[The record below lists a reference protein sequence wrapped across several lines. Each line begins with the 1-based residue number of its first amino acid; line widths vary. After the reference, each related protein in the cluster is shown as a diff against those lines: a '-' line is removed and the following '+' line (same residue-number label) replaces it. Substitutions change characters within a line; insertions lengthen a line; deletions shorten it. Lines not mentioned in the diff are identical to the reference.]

1 MVKTEKEVQKQVI
14 ETFKSMGYAYLGD
27 LTKSDNENINKESLK
42 AWLVK
47 NQKINDKRWQRIE
60 HEINNAL
67 KNDLYEANQKFY
79 ELLIYGV
86 KTKISQNEPTQTSWL
101 IDWKDVSKN
110 EFSVAEEVSVK
121 GPNMKRPDIVLY
133 VNGIA
138 LGVLELKNSSV
149 SVESAIRQNLDNQ
162 KKEFIRDF
170 FKTIQL
176 VMAGNESQGLRY
188 GVIETKEKYYLSW
201 KEEGVQKNLF
211 ETIECFLKKERF
223 LEFIHDFLIFD
234 KGQKKCARFHQYFAV
249 KKTQEFIRKQEFIH
263 KKEGGI
269 IWHTQGSGKSLT
281 MVWLAQWLR
290 KNRKE
295 ARILIV
301 TDRRELDAQIQ
312 GVFEGIDEAIYR
324 TDSKKDLLSVL
335 FENKEFL
342 VGSLV
347 HKFDDNDL
355 EDLKRQPVLKEWIVL
370 VDECHRTQSG
380 KLHNAMKSLLP
391 NAIFIAFSGTP
402 LLKQDKKTSQE
413 VFGNYIHCYKF
424 NEAVSDK
431 VVLDLNYE
439 ARSVDQ
445 YVSSPEKLDEYF
457 ELKTQNLNDAAKTEL
472 KKKWANLQKVFS
484 TKNRLEHIVQDIV
497 LDMAKLP
504 RLSNGKGNAMLV
516 AESVYNACRYFELF
530 LETELKD
537 KVAVITSYEPNIA
550 DLKDC
555 GSNESEESYKYRTYC
570 KMLQNFFNEKDEKK
584 ALNKTKEF
592 EEEVKKRFI
601 NEPSRMK
608 LLIVVDKLLTGFD
621 APSLTY
627 LYIDKKMQD
636 HELFQA
642 VCRVNRLDGED
653 KDFGCI
659 IDYSDLF
666 DSLQEAHSDY
676 TNGAFENYERED
688 IQGLISDKSQKI
700 KKKLEE
706 ARDQLSSLC
715 ESVKEPKDEMDYIAY
730 FCGSDLEKNAQ
741 KRRLFYQL
749 VGAFLRMFVEL
760 NHLEKPIY
768 SKEEMQ
774 KIKQE
779 AQFYRHL
786 QKMIGLNSGDSVDL
800 KSYSEDMRRILD
812 AYIKATDSKTLIK
825 IEDQGLCEVLAQM
838 DIDDFNKAL
847 SQAFKNESSMA
858 ESIANNTKKRIIE
871 KEASDPKYYEKLS
884 SLLNDLILQFREK
897 KLTYLEYLQQ
907 IHDLAKQ
914 VIHKENKNYPKKINT
929 NALKTLYDNLD
940 ENEALALETD
950 ACIRGNK
957 KDGWVGHNQK
967 EKNLKIA
974 LRKIINDEGL
984 LENAFNLAKHIKE
997 YH

>member
-1 MVKTEKEVQKQVI
+1 
-14 ETFKSMGYAYLGD
+14 
-27 LTKSDNENINKESLK
+27 
-42 AWLVK
+42 
-47 NQKINDKRWQRIE
+47 
-60 HEINNAL
+60 
-67 KNDLYEANQKFY
+67 
-79 ELLIYGV
+79 
-86 KTKISQNEPTQTSWL
+86 
-101 IDWKDVSKN
+101 
-110 EFSVAEEVSVK
+110 
-121 GPNMKRPDIVLY
+121 
-133 VNGIA
+133 
-138 LGVLELKNSSV
+138 
-149 SVESAIRQNLDNQ
+149 
-162 KKEFIRDF
+162 
-170 FKTIQL
+170 
-176 VMAGNESQGLRY
+176 
-188 GVIETKEKYYLSW
+188 
-201 KEEGVQKNLF
+201 
-211 ETIECFLKKERF
+211 
-223 LEFIHDFLIFD
+223 
-234 KGQKKCARFHQYFAV
+234 
-249 KKTQEFIRKQEFIH
+249 
-263 KKEGGI
+263 
-269 IWHTQGSGKSLT
+269 
-281 MVWLAQWLR
+281 MVWLAQWIR
-290 KNRKE
+290 KNIKQ
-295 ARILIV
+295 ARVLIV

-312 GVFEGIDEAIYR
+312 GVFKGIGEAIYR
-324 TDSKKDLLSVL
+324 ADSKKDLLSVL

-342 VGSLV
+342 IGSLV

-355 EDLKRQPVLKEWIVL
+355 EDLKKQPILKEWIVL

-445 YVSSPEKLDEYF
+445 YVSSPKKLDEYF
-457 ELKTQNLNDAAKTEL
+457 ELKTQNLNDTAKTEL

-636 HELFQA
+636 HGLFQA

-676 TNGAFENYERED
+676 TNGAFENYEKED
-688 IQGLISDKSQKI
+688 IQGLISNKAQKI

-706 ARDQLSSLC
+706 ARDQLRSLG
-715 ESVKEPKDEMDYIAY
+715 ESVKEPKDETGYIAY

-768 SKEEMQ
+768 SK
-774 KIKQE
+774 
-779 AQFYRHL
+779 
-786 QKMIGLNSGDSVDL
+786 
-800 KSYSEDMRRILD
+800 RRNAKNQTRSAIL
-812 AYIKATDSKTLIK
+812 
-825 IEDQGLCEVLAQM
+825 
-838 DIDDFNKAL
+838 
-847 SQAFKNESSMA
+847 
-858 ESIANNTKKRIIE
+858 
-871 KEASDPKYYEKLS
+871 
-884 SLLNDLILQFREK
+884 
-897 KLTYLEYLQQ
+897 
-907 IHDLAKQ
+907 
-914 VIHKENKNYPKKINT
+914 
-929 NALKTLYDNLD
+929 
-940 ENEALALETD
+940 
-950 ACIRGNK
+950 
-957 KDGWVGHNQK
+957 
-967 EKNLKIA
+967 
-974 LRKIINDEGL
+974 
-984 LENAFNLAKHIKE
+984 
-997 YH
+997 

>member
-1 MVKTEKEVQKQVI
+1 
-14 ETFKSMGYAYLGD
+14 MGYAYLGD
-27 LTKSDNENINKESLK
+27 LTKSDNKNINKESLK
-42 AWLVK
+42 AWLFK
-47 NQKINDKRWQRIE
+47 NQKINDERWHKIE
-60 HEINNAL
+60 HAIHKAL

-79 ELLIYGV
+79 DLLIYGV

-121 GPNMKRPDIVLY
+121 GPNMKRPDMVLY

-138 LGVLELKNSSV
+138 LGVLELKKSSV

-188 GVIETKEKYYLSW
+188 GVIETKEKHYLSW
-201 KEEGVQKNLF
+201 KEEGVLKNLF

-234 KGQKKCARFHQYFAV
+234 KGQKKCARFHQYFAI
-249 KKTQEFIRKQEFIH
+249 KKTQEFIKR
-263 KKEGGI
+263 KEGGI

-281 MVWLAQWLR
+281 MVWLTKWLR
-290 KNRKE
+290 RNRKQS
-295 ARILIV
+295 RILIV

-312 GVFEGIDEAIYR
+312 GVFEGTGEPIYR
-324 TDSKKDLLSVL
+324 ADSKKDLLGAL

-342 VGSLV
+342 VGTLV
-347 HKFDDNDL
+347 HKFDEFDDNDL
-355 EDLKRQPVLKEWIVL
+355 EDLKKRPVLKEWIVL
-370 VDECHRTQSG
+370 VDECHRTHSG

-457 ELKTQNLNDAAKTEL
+457 ELKTQGLNDIAKAEL
-472 KKKWANLQKVFS
+472 KKKWVNLQKVSS
-484 TKNRLEHIVQDIV
+484 TKDRLARIAQDIV

-504 RLSNGKGNAMLV
+504 RLRSEKGNAMLV

-555 GSNESEESYKYRTYC
+555 GSDESEESYKYRAYC
-570 KMLQNFFNEKDEKK
+570 KMLQNFFDEKDEKK
-584 ALNKTKEF
+584 AFNKIKEF
-592 EEEVKKRFI
+592 EEKVKERFI
-601 NEPSRMK
+601 NEPNRMK

-627 LYIDKKMQD
+627 LYIDAKMKD
-636 HELFQA
+636 HKLFQA
-642 VCRVNRLDGED
+642 VCRVNRLDSED
-653 KDFGCI
+653 KDFGSI

-676 TNGAFENYERED
+676 TNKAFENYERED
-688 IQGLISDKSQKI
+688 IQGLISDKAQKI

-706 ARDQLSSLC
+706 VREQLGSLC
-715 ESVKEPKDEMDYIAY
+715 ESVKEPKDERDYIAY
-730 FCGSDLEKNAQ
+730 FCGSDLEKT
-741 KRRLFYQL
+741 
-749 VGAFLRMFVEL
+749 
-760 NHLEKPIY
+760 
-768 SKEEMQ
+768 
-774 KIKQE
+774 
-779 AQFYRHL
+779 
-786 QKMIGLNSGDSVDL
+786 L
-800 KSYSEDMRRILD
+800 KKGGCFI
-812 AYIKATDSKTLIK
+812 
-825 IEDQGLCEVLAQM
+825 
-838 DIDDFNKAL
+838 
-847 SQAFKNESSMA
+847 
-858 ESIANNTKKRIIE
+858 
-871 KEASDPKYYEKLS
+871 
-884 SLLNDLILQFREK
+884 SLWARF
-897 KLTYLEYLQQ
+897 
-907 IHDLAKQ
+907 
-914 VIHKENKNYPKKINT
+914 
-929 NALKTLYDNLD
+929 
-940 ENEALALETD
+940 
-950 ACIRGNK
+950 
-957 KDGWVGHNQK
+957 
-967 EKNLKIA
+967 
-974 LRKIINDEGL
+974 
-984 LENAFNLAKHIKE
+984 
-997 YH
+997 

>member
-1 MVKTEKEVQKQVI
+1 MKTEKEVQKQVI

-27 LTKSDNENINKESLK
+27 LTKSDNENININKESLK

-47 NQKINDKRWQRIE
+47 NQKINHERWQRIE
-60 HEINNAL
+60 HEINEAL
-67 KNDLYEANQKFY
+67 ENDLYEANQKFY

-86 KTKISQNEPTQTSWL
+86 KTQISQNELTQTSWL
-101 IDWKDVSKN
+101 IDWEDVFKN

-121 GPNMKRPDIVLY
+121 GPNTKRPDMVLY

-188 GVIETKEKYYLSW
+188 GVIETKEKHYLSW

-234 KGQKKCARFHQYFAV
+234 KGQKKCARFHQYFAI
-249 KKTQEFIRKQEFIH
+249 KKTQEFIH

-281 MVWLAQWLR
+281 IVWLTQWLR
-290 KNRKE
+290 KNIKQ

-312 GVFEGIDEAIYR
+312 GVFDGMGEAIYR
-324 TDSKKDLLSVL
+324 ADSKKDLLSVL

-355 EDLKRQPVLKEWIVL
+355 EDLKKQPVLKEWIVL

-445 YVSSPEKLDEYF
+445 YVSSHEKLDEYF
-457 ELKTQNLNDAAKTEL
+457 ELKTQNLNDTAKIEL

-504 RLSNGKGNAMLV
+504 RLSN
-516 AESVYNACRYFELF
+516 
-530 LETELKD
+530 
-537 KVAVITSYEPNIA
+537 
-550 DLKDC
+550 
-555 GSNESEESYKYRTYC
+555 
-570 KMLQNFFNEKDEKK
+570 
-584 ALNKTKEF
+584 
-592 EEEVKKRFI
+592 
-601 NEPSRMK
+601 
-608 LLIVVDKLLTGFD
+608 
-621 APSLTY
+621 
-627 LYIDKKMQD
+627 
-636 HELFQA
+636 
-642 VCRVNRLDGED
+642 
-653 KDFGCI
+653 
-659 IDYSDLF
+659 
-666 DSLQEAHSDY
+666 
-676 TNGAFENYERED
+676 
-688 IQGLISDKSQKI
+688 
-700 KKKLEE
+700 
-706 ARDQLSSLC
+706 
-715 ESVKEPKDEMDYIAY
+715 
-730 FCGSDLEKNAQ
+730 
-741 KRRLFYQL
+741 
-749 VGAFLRMFVEL
+749 
-760 NHLEKPIY
+760 
-768 SKEEMQ
+768 
-774 KIKQE
+774 
-779 AQFYRHL
+779 
-786 QKMIGLNSGDSVDL
+786 
-800 KSYSEDMRRILD
+800 
-812 AYIKATDSKTLIK
+812 
-825 IEDQGLCEVLAQM
+825 
-838 DIDDFNKAL
+838 
-847 SQAFKNESSMA
+847 
-858 ESIANNTKKRIIE
+858 
-871 KEASDPKYYEKLS
+871 
-884 SLLNDLILQFREK
+884 
-897 KLTYLEYLQQ
+897 
-907 IHDLAKQ
+907 
-914 VIHKENKNYPKKINT
+914 
-929 NALKTLYDNLD
+929 
-940 ENEALALETD
+940 
-950 ACIRGNK
+950 
-957 KDGWVGHNQK
+957 
-967 EKNLKIA
+967 
-974 LRKIINDEGL
+974 
-984 LENAFNLAKHIKE
+984 
-997 YH
+997 

>member
-1 MVKTEKEVQKQVI
+1 MKTEKEVQKQVI

-27 LTKSDNENINKESLK
+27 LTKSDNKNINKESLK
-42 AWLVK
+42 AWLIK
-47 NQKINDKRWQRIE
+47 NQKIEPERWHKIE
-60 HEINNAL
+60 QKIHNAL

-86 KTKISQNEPTQTSWL
+86 KTKISQNENFQTTYL

-121 GPNMKRPDIVLY
+121 GPNMKRPDMVLY

-138 LGVLELKNSSV
+138 LGVLELKKSSV
-149 SVESAIRQNLDNQ
+149 SVESGIRQNLDNQ

-176 VMAGNESQGLRY
+176 VMAGNESQGLKY

-234 KGQKKCARFHQYFAV
+234 KGQKKCARFHQYFAI
-249 KKTQEFIRKQEFIH
+249 KKTQEFIKR
-263 KKEGGI
+263 KEGGI

-281 MVWLAQWLR
+281 MVWLARWLR
-290 KNRKE
+290 RNTTQ

-312 GVFEGIDEAIYR
+312 GVFEGIGEAIYR
-324 TDSKKDLLSVL
+324 ADSKKDLLSVL

-342 VGSLV
+342 VGSLM

-355 EDLKRQPVLKEWIVL
+355 KQPVLKEWIVL

-380 KLHNAMKSLLP
+380 KLHKAMKSLLP

-445 YVSSPEKLDEYF
+445 YVSNPEKLDEYF
-457 ELKTQNLNDAAKTEL
+457 ELKTQGLNETAKTEL
-472 KKKWANLQKVFS
+472 KKKWVNLQKVFS
-484 TKNRLEHIVQDIV
+484 TKDRLARIVQDIV

-504 RLSNGKGNAMLV
+504 RLRSEKGNAMLV

-555 GSNESEESYKYRTYC
+555 GSNESKESYKYRAYG

-601 NEPSRMK
+601 NEPNRMK

-627 LYIDKKMQD
+627 LYIDAKMKD
-636 HELFQA
+636 HKLFQA
-642 VCRVNRLDGED
+642 VCRVNRLDSED
-653 KDFGCI
+653 KDFGSI

-688 IQGLISDKSQKI
+688 IQGLISDKAQKI

-706 ARDQLSSLC
+706 VREQLRSLG
-715 ESVKEPKDEMDYIAY
+715 ESVKEPKDERDYIAY

-760 NHLEKPIY
+760 NNLEKPIY

-774 KIKQE
+774 TIKQE
-779 AQFYRHL
+779 AEFYRHL
-786 QKMIGLNSGDSVDL
+786 QKVIGLSSGDSVDL

-812 AYIKATDSKTLIK
+812 AYIKATDSETLIK

-838 DIDDFNKAL
+838 NVNDFNKVL

-858 ESIANNTKKRIIE
+858 ESIANNTRKRIIE

-884 SLLNDLILQFREK
+884 SLLNDLINQFREK

-907 IHDLAKQ
+907 IHDLAKK
-914 VIHKENKNYPKKINT
+914 VIDKEDRNYPKKINT
-929 NALKTLYDNLD
+929 DALKTLYDNLD
-940 ENEALALETD
+940 ENEALALEID

-974 LRKIINDEGL
+974 LRKIINDEVL
-984 LENAFNLAKHIKE
+984 LENTFNLAKHIEE

>member
-1 MVKTEKEVQKQVI
+1 M
-14 ETFKSMGYAYLGD
+14 
-27 LTKSDNENINKESLK
+27 
-42 AWLVK
+42 
-47 NQKINDKRWQRIE
+47 
-60 HEINNAL
+60 
-67 KNDLYEANQKFY
+67 
-79 ELLIYGV
+79 
-86 KTKISQNEPTQTSWL
+86 
-101 IDWKDVSKN
+101 
-110 EFSVAEEVSVK
+110 
-121 GPNMKRPDIVLY
+121 
-133 VNGIA
+133 
-138 LGVLELKNSSV
+138 
-149 SVESAIRQNLDNQ
+149 
-162 KKEFIRDF
+162 
-170 FKTIQL
+170 
-176 VMAGNESQGLRY
+176 
-188 GVIETKEKYYLSW
+188 
-201 KEEGVQKNLF
+201 
-211 ETIECFLKKERF
+211 
-223 LEFIHDFLIFD
+223 
-234 KGQKKCARFHQYFAV
+234 
-249 KKTQEFIRKQEFIH
+249 
-263 KKEGGI
+263 
-269 IWHTQGSGKSLT
+269 
-281 MVWLAQWLR
+281 
-290 KNRKE
+290 
-295 ARILIV
+295 
-301 TDRRELDAQIQ
+301 
-312 GVFEGIDEAIYR
+312 
-324 TDSKKDLLSVL
+324 
-335 FENKEFL
+335 
-342 VGSLV
+342 
-347 HKFDDNDL
+347 
-355 EDLKRQPVLKEWIVL
+355 
-370 VDECHRTQSG
+370 DECHRTQSG

-413 VFGNYIHCYKF
+413 VFGDYIHCYKF

-445 YVSSPEKLDEYF
+445 YVSSPEKLDEYS
-457 ELKTQNLNDAAKTEL
+457 ELKTQNLNDTAKTEL

-516 AESVYNACRYFELF
+516 AESVYNECRYFEFF

-555 GSNESEESYKYRTYC
+555 GSNESEESYKYRAYC

-621 APSLTY
+621 VPSLTY

-636 HELFQA
+636 HGLFQA

-688 IQGLISDKSQKI
+688 IQGLISNKAQKV

-706 ARDQLSSLC
+706 ARGQLKSLC
-715 ESVKEPKDEMDYIAY
+715 ESVKEPKDETGYIAY

-749 VGAFLRMFVEL
+749 VGVFLRMFVEL

-786 QKMIGLNSGDSVDL
+786 QKVIGLNSGDSVDL

-838 DIDDFNKAL
+838 GINDFHKEL
-847 SQAFKNESSMA
+847 SQVFKKESSMA
-858 ESIANNTKKRIIE
+858 ESIANNTRKRIIE

-884 SLLNDLILQFREK
+884 SLLNDLINQFREK

-907 IHDLAKQ
+907 IHNLAKQ
-914 VIHKENKNYPKKINT
+914 VIHKEDKNYPKKINT

-940 ENEALALETD
+940 QNEALALEID
-950 ACIRGNK
+950 ACIRDNK

-984 LENAFNLAKHIKE
+984 LENTFNLAKHIDE

>member
-47 NQKINDKRWQRIE
+47 NQKINDERWQRIE
-60 HEINNAL
+60 HEIHKAL

-101 IDWKDVSKN
+101 IDWKDVFKN

-121 GPNMKRPDIVLY
+121 GSNTKRPDIVLY

-138 LGVLELKNSSV
+138 LEVLELKNSSV

-188 GVIETKEKYYLSW
+188 GVIETKEKHYLSW

-249 KKTQEFIRKQEFIH
+249 KKTQEFIH

-281 MVWLAQWLR
+281 MVWLTQWLR
-290 KNRKE
+290 RNRKE

-301 TDRRELDAQIQ
+301 TDRRELDDQIQ
-312 GVFEGIDEAIYR
+312 GVFLGIGEAIYR

-335 FENKEFL
+335 FENKEFF

-355 EDLKRQPVLKEWIVL
+355 EDLKKQPVLKEWIVL

-402 LLKQDKKTSQE
+402 LLQQDKKTSQE
-413 VFGNYIHCYKF
+413 VFGDYIHCYKF

-457 ELKTQNLNDAAKTEL
+457 ELKTQNLNDTAKTEL

-555 GSNESEESYKYRTYC
+555 GSDESEESYKYRTYC

-636 HELFQA
+636 HGLFQA

-688 IQGLISDKSQKI
+688 IQGFISNKAQKI

-706 ARDQLSSLC
+706 ARDQLRSLC
-715 ESVKEPKDEMDYIAY
+715 ESVKEPKDETDYIAY
-730 FCGSDLEKNAQ
+730 FCGSDSEKNAQ

-760 NHLEKPIY
+760 NNLEKPIY

-779 AQFYRHL
+779 VQFYRHL

-800 KSYSEDMRRILD
+800 KSYSEDMRKILD

-825 IEDQGLCEVLAQM
+825 IEDQGLCEV
-838 DIDDFNKAL
+838 FPNG
-847 SQAFKNESSMA
+847 
-858 ESIANNTKKRIIE
+858 
-871 KEASDPKYYEKLS
+871 Y
-884 SLLNDLILQFREK
+884 
-897 KLTYLEYLQQ
+897 
-907 IHDLAKQ
+907 
-914 VIHKENKNYPKKINT
+914 
-929 NALKTLYDNLD
+929 
-940 ENEALALETD
+940 
-950 ACIRGNK
+950 
-957 KDGWVGHNQK
+957 
-967 EKNLKIA
+967 
-974 LRKIINDEGL
+974 
-984 LENAFNLAKHIKE
+984 
-997 YH
+997 

>member
-1 MVKTEKEVQKQVI
+1 MKTEKEVQKQVI

-47 NQKINDKRWQRIE
+47 NQKINDERWQRIE
-60 HEINNAL
+60 HEINKAL
-67 KNDLYEANQKFY
+67 NNDLYEANQKFY

-121 GPNMKRPDIVLY
+121 GSNTKRPDMVLY

-149 SVESAIRQNLDNQ
+149 SVESAIRRNLDNQ

-234 KGQKKCARFHQYFAV
+234 KGQKKCARFHQYFAI
-249 KKTQEFIRKQEFIH
+249 KKTQEFIH

-281 MVWLAQWLR
+281 MVWLTKWLR
-290 KNRKE
+290 SNIKQ

-312 GVFEGIDEAIYR
+312 GVFSGIGEAIYR
-324 TDSKKDLLSVL
+324 ADSKKDLLSVL

-342 VGSLV
+342 VSSLM

-355 EDLKRQPVLKEWIVL
+355 KQPILKEWVVL
-370 VDECHRTQSG
+370 VDECHRTQSA

-413 VFGNYIHCYKF
+413 VFGDYIHCYKF
-424 NEAVSDK
+424 NEAVSDR

-457 ELKTQNLNDAAKTEL
+457 ELKTQGLNETAKTEL
-472 KKKWANLQKVFS
+472 KKKWVNLQKVFS
-484 TKNRLEHIVQDIV
+484 TKDRLARIVQDIV

-504 RLSNGKGNAMLV
+504 RLRSEKGNAMLV

-555 GSNESEESYKYRTYC
+555 GSDESKEGYKYRTYC

-608 LLIVVDKLLTGFD
+608 LLIVMDKLLTGFD

-636 HELFQA
+636 HGLFQA

-659 IDYSDLF
+659 IDYRDLF

-688 IQGLISDKSQKI
+688 IQGLISDKAQKI

-706 ARDQLSSLC
+706 ARDQLRSLC

-760 NHLEKPIY
+760 NHLEKPVY

-786 QKMIGLNSGDSVDL
+786 QKAVSLNSGDSVDL

-812 AYIKATDSKTLIK
+812 AYIKATDSETLIK

-838 DIDDFNKAL
+838 DINDFHKEL
-847 SQAFKNESSMA
+847 SQVFKKESSMA

-884 SLLNDLILQFREK
+884 SLLNDLINQFREK

-907 IHDLAKQ
+907 IHNLAKQ
-914 VIHKENKNYPKKINT
+914 VIHKEDKNYPKKINT

-940 ENEALALETD
+940 ENEALALEID
-950 ACIRGNK
+950 ACIRDNK

-984 LENAFNLAKHIKE
+984 LEKIFNLAKHIDG

>member
-1 MVKTEKEVQKQVI
+1 MKTEKEVQKQVI

-27 LTKSDNENINKESLK
+27 LTKSDNKNINKENLK

-47 NQKINDKRWQRIE
+47 NQKINDERWHKIE
-60 HEINNAL
+60 HEIHKAL

-86 KTKISQNEPTQTSWL
+86 KTKISQNENTQTTYL
-101 IDWKDVSKN
+101 IDWKDISQN

-121 GPNMKRPDIVLY
+121 GPNTKRPDMVLY

-138 LGVLELKNSSV
+138 LGVLELKKSSV
-149 SVESAIRQNLDNQ
+149 SVESGIRQNLDNQ

-176 VMAGNESQGLRY
+176 VMVGNESQGLKY

-201 KEEGVQKNLF
+201 KEEGVLKNLF

-234 KGQKKCARFHQYFAV
+234 KGQKKCARFHQYFAI
-249 KKTQEFIRKQEFIH
+249 KKTQEFIKR
-263 KKEGGI
+263 KEGGI

-290 KNRKE
+290 RNTTQ

-312 GVFEGIDEAIYR
+312 GVFSGIGEDLYR
-324 TDSKKDLLSVL
+324 ADSKKDLLSAL
-335 FENKEFL
+335 FENKKSL
-342 VGSLV
+342 VSSLV

-355 EDLKRQPVLKEWIVL
+355 EDLKKQPVLKEWVVL
-370 VDECHRTQSG
+370 VDECHRTQSA

-457 ELKTQNLNDAAKTEL
+457 ELKTQGLNETAKTEL
-472 KKKWANLQKVFS
+472 KKKWVNLQKVFS
-484 TKNRLEHIVQDIV
+484 TKDRLARIVQDIV

-504 RLSNGKGNAMLV
+504 RLKNGKGNAMLV

-537 KVAVITSYEPNIA
+537 KVAVITSYEPTIA

-555 GSNESEESYKYRTYC
+555 GSDENEESYKYRTYC
-570 KMLQNFFNEKDEKK
+570 KMLQNFFDEKDAQK
-584 ALNKTKEF
+584 ALNKNKEF
-592 EEEVKKRFI
+592 EEKVKERFI
-601 NEPSRMK
+601 KEPSRMK

-627 LYIDKKMQD
+627 LYMDKKMQD
-636 HELFQA
+636 HKLFQA
-642 VCRVNRLDGED
+642 VCRVNRLDSED

-659 IDYSDLF
+659 IDYKDLF
-666 DSLQEAHSDY
+666 HSLEKAHSDY
-676 TNGAFENYERED
+676 TNEAFQNYEKED

-700 KKKLEE
+700 KKKLQE
-706 ARDQLSSLC
+706 AREQLNTLC
-715 ESVKEPKDEMDYIAY
+715 ESVKEPKDEEDYIAY
-730 FCGSDLEKNAQ
+730 FCGDNAEESVQ
-741 KRRLFYQL
+741 KRQLFYKL

-760 NHLEKPIY
+760 NNLEKPIY

-774 KIKQE
+774 TIKQE
-779 AQFYRHL
+779 AEFYRKL
-786 QKMIGLNSGDSVDL
+786 QKTIGLSSGDSVDL

-812 AYIKATDSKTLIK
+812 AYIKATDSKTLIR
-825 IEDQGLCEVLAQM
+825 IEDQGLCEVLTQM
-838 DIDDFNKAL
+838 NVNDFNKAL
-847 SQAFKNESSMA
+847 SQVFKNESSMA

-871 KEASDPKYYEKLS
+871 KEASDPKHYEKLS
-884 SLLNDLILQFREK
+884 LLLNDLILQFREK
-897 KLTYLEYLQQ
+897 KLNYLEYLRQ
-907 IHDLAKQ
+907 IHDLAKK
-914 VIHKENKNYPKKINT
+914 VINKENRNYPKKINT
-929 NALKTLYDNLD
+929 KALKILYDNLD
-940 ENEALALETD
+940 ENLALKIDE
-950 ACIRGNK
+950 CIRGHK
-957 KDGWVGHNQK
+957 KADWVGHSVK
-967 EKNLKIA
+967 ERSLKNALK
-974 LRKIINDEGL
+974 KIIGDEVL
-984 LENAFNLAKHIKE
+984 LENIFNLAKHIDE
-997 YH
+997 YQ

>member
-1 MVKTEKEVQKQVI
+1 MVKTEKEVQKQVL

-27 LTKSDNENINKESLK
+27 LTKSDNKNIDKESLK
-42 AWLVK
+42 AWLFK
-47 NQKINDKRWQRIE
+47 NQKINDERWQRIE
-60 HEINNAL
+60 HKIHKAL

-79 ELLIYGV
+79 DLLIYGV
-86 KTKISQNEPTQTSWL
+86 KTKISQNENTQTTWL

-110 EFSVAEEVSVK
+110 EFGVAEEVSVK
-121 GPNMKRPDIVLY
+121 GPNTKRPDIVLY

-138 LGVLELKNSSV
+138 LGVLELKKSSV

-188 GVIETKEKYYLSW
+188 GVIETEEKHYLSW
-201 KEEGVQKNLF
+201 KEEGVLKNLF
-211 ETIECFLKKERF
+211 ETIERFLKKERF

-249 KKTQEFIRKQEFIH
+249 KKTQEFIQER
-263 KKEGGI
+263 KEGGI

-281 MVWLAQWLR
+281 MVWLTQWLR
-290 KNRKE
+290 RNKKQ

-301 TDRRELDAQIQ
+301 TDRRELDAQMQ
-312 GVFEGIDEAIYR
+312 GVFLGIGEKIYR
-324 TDSKKDLLSVL
+324 ADSKKDLLSAL

-342 VGSLV
+342 VGALV

-355 EDLKRQPVLKEWIVL
+355 EDLKKQPVLKEWVVL

-413 VFGNYIHCYKF
+413 VFGDYIHCYKF

-439 ARSVDQ
+439 ARSVNQ

-472 KKKWANLQKVFS
+472 KKKWVNLQKVFS

-555 GSNESEESYKYRTYC
+555 GSDESEESYKYRAYC
-570 KMLQNFFNEKDEKK
+570 KMLQNFFDEKDEKK
-584 ALNKTKEF
+584 ALNKIKEF

-601 NEPSRMK
+601 NEPARMK

-627 LYIDKKMQD
+627 LYMDKKMQD
-636 HELFQA
+636 HGLFQA

-688 IQGLISDKSQKI
+688 IQGLISDKAQKI

-706 ARDQLSSLC
+706 TRDQLKSLC
-715 ESVKEPKDEMDYIAY
+715 EGVKEPKDEMDYIAY

-760 NHLEKPIY
+760 NHLEKPVY
-768 SKEEMQ
+768 SKEEMRQ
-774 KIKQE
+774 IKQE
-779 AQFYRHL
+779 AEFYGHL
-786 QKMIGLNSGDSVDL
+786 QKVIGLSSGDSVDL
-800 KSYSEDMRRILD
+800 KSYSEEMRRILD
-812 AYIKATDSKTLIK
+812 AYIKATDSETLIK

-838 DIDDFNKAL
+838 NVNDFNKAL
-847 SQAFKNESSMA
+847 SQVFKNESSMA

-907 IHDLAKQ
+907 IHDLAKK
-914 VIHKENKNYPKKINT
+914 VIDKEDRNYPKKINT

-957 KDGWVGHNQK
+957 KDGWVGHHQK

-984 LENAFNLAKHIKE
+984 LENIFNLAKHIEE
-997 YH
+997 YR

>member
-1 MVKTEKEVQKQVI
+1 MKTEKEVQKQVI

-47 NQKINDKRWQRIE
+47 NQKINHERWQRIE
-60 HEINNAL
+60 HEINKAL
-67 KNDLYEANQKFY
+67 ENDLYEANQKFY

-101 IDWKDVSKN
+101 IDWKDVYKN

-121 GPNMKRPDIVLY
+121 GSNMKRPDMVLY

-188 GVIETKEKYYLSW
+188 GVIETEEKYYLSW

-211 ETIECFLKKERF
+211 ETIECFLQKERF

-249 KKTQEFIRKQEFIH
+249 KKTQEFIH

-290 KNRKE
+290 RNRKE

-312 GVFEGIDEAIYR
+312 GVFLGIGEAIYR
-324 TDSKKDLLSVL
+324 ADSKKDLLSVL

-355 EDLKRQPVLKEWIVL
+355 KQPVLKEWVVL
-370 VDECHRTQSG
+370 VDECHRTQSA
-380 KLHNAMKSLLP
+380 KLHKAMKSLLP

-413 VFGNYIHCYKF
+413 VFGDYIHCYKF

-601 NEPSRMK
+601 NEPSRME

-636 HELFQA
+636 HGLFQA

-688 IQGLISDKSQKI
+688 IQGLISNKAQKI

-706 ARDQLSSLC
+706 ARDQLRSLC
-715 ESVKEPKDEMDYIAY
+715 ESVKEPKDGTDYIAY

-768 SKEEMQ
+768 SQEEMQ

-825 IEDQGLCEVLAQM
+825 MEDQGLCEVLAQI
-838 DIDDFNKAL
+838 DINDFHKEL
-847 SQAFKNESSMA
+847 SEVFKKESSMA
-858 ESIANNTKKRIIE
+858 ESIANNTRKRIIE

-884 SLLNDLILQFREK
+884 SLLNDLINQFREK

-907 IHDLAKQ
+907 IHNLAKQ
-914 VIHKENKNYPKKINT
+914 VIHKEDKNYPKKINT

-940 ENEALALETD
+940 QNEALALEID
-950 ACIRGNK
+950 ACIRDNK

-984 LENAFNLAKHIKE
+984 LENIFNLAKHIDE

>member
-47 NQKINDKRWQRIE
+47 NQKINDERWQRIE
-60 HEINNAL
+60 YKIHKAL
-67 KNDLYEANQKFY
+67 NNDLYEANQKFY

-86 KTKISQNEPTQTSWL
+86 KTRISQNENTQTTYF
-101 IDWKDVSKN
+101 IDWKDVFKN

-121 GPNMKRPDIVLY
+121 GQNMKRPDMVLY

-138 LGVLELKNSSV
+138 LGVLELKKSSV

-188 GVIETKEKYYLSW
+188 GVIETKEKHYLSW

-211 ETIECFLKKERF
+211 ETIECFLEKERF

-249 KKTQEFIRKQEFIH
+249 KKTQEFIH

-281 MVWLAQWLR
+281 MVWLTQWLR
-290 KNRKE
+290 NNIKQ

-312 GVFEGIDEAIYR
+312 GVFEGIGEAIYR
-324 TDSKKDLLSVL
+324 ADSKKDLLSVL

-355 EDLKRQPVLKEWIVL
+355 EDLKKQPVLKEWIVL

-413 VFGNYIHCYKF
+413 VFGDYIHCYKF

-457 ELKTQNLNDAAKTEL
+457 ELKTQNLNDTAKTEL

-516 AESVYNACRYFELF
+516 AESMYNACRYFELF

-555 GSNESEESYKYRTYC
+555 GSNESEESYKYRAYC

-601 NEPSRMK
+601 NEPARMK

-636 HELFQA
+636 HGLFQA

-688 IQGLISDKSQKI
+688 IQGLISDKAQKV

-706 ARDQLSSLC
+706 ARGQLKSLC
-715 ESVKEPKDEMDYIAY
+715 ESVKEPKDETGYIAY

-749 VGAFLRMFVEL
+749 VGVFLRMFVEL

-779 AQFYRHL
+779 AQFYRYL

-800 KSYSEDMRRILD
+800 KSYSEDMHRILD
-812 AYIKATDSKTLIK
+812 AYIKATDSKVLIK

-838 DIDDFNKAL
+838 DINDFNKEL
-847 SQAFKNESSMA
+847 SEVFKNESSTA
-858 ESIANNTKKRIIE
+858 ESIANNTRKRIIE

-884 SLLNDLILQFREK
+884 SLLNDLINQFREK

-907 IHDLAKQ
+907 IHNLAKQ
-914 VIHKENKNYPKKINT
+914 VIHKEDKNYPKKINT

-940 ENEALALETD
+940 QNEALALEID
-950 ACIRGNK
+950 ACVRDNK

-984 LENAFNLAKHIKE
+984 LENTFNLAKHIDE

>member
-1 MVKTEKEVQKQVI
+1 MKTEKEVQKQVI

-47 NQKINDKRWQRIE
+47 NQKINHERWQRIE
-60 HEINNAL
+60 QKIHDAL

-86 KTKISQNEPTQTSWL
+86 NTKISQNENTQTSWL
-101 IDWKDVSKN
+101 IDWKDVFKN

-121 GPNMKRPDIVLY
+121 GPNTKRPDMVLY

-201 KEEGVQKNLF
+201 KEEGVLKNLF
-211 ETIECFLKKERF
+211 ETIECFLQKERF

-234 KGQKKCARFHQYFAV
+234 KGKKKCARFHQYFAI
-249 KKTQEFIRKQEFIH
+249 KKTQEFIKKR
-263 KKEGGI
+263 KEGGI

-281 MVWLAQWLR
+281 MVWLTKWIRR
-290 KNRKE
+290 KIQQ

-312 GVFEGIDEAIYR
+312 GVFDGIGEAIYR
-324 TDSKKDLLSVL
+324 ADSKKDLLSVL

-342 VGSLV
+342 VGALV

-355 EDLKRQPVLKEWIVL
+355 EDLKKQPVLKEWIVL
-370 VDECHRTQSG
+370 VDECHRTQGG

-413 VFGNYIHCYKF
+413 VFGDYIHCYKF
-424 NEAVSDK
+424 DEAVSDK

-457 ELKTQNLNDAAKTEL
+457 ELKTQNLNDTAKTEL

-555 GSNESEESYKYRTYC
+555 GSNESEESYKYRAYC

-601 NEPSRMK
+601 NEPARMK

-636 HELFQA
+636 HGLFQA

-653 KDFGCI
+653 KDFGYI

-688 IQGLISDKSQKI
+688 IQGFISDKAQKI

-706 ARDQLSSLC
+706 TRDQLKSLC
-715 ESVKEPKDEMDYIAY
+715 ESVKEPKDETDYIAY

-779 AQFYRHL
+779 VQFYRHL

-838 DIDDFNKAL
+838 DINDFNKEL
-847 SQAFKNESSMA
+847 SEVFKNESSMA
-858 ESIANNTKKRIIE
+858 ESIANNTRKRIIE

-884 SLLNDLILQFREK
+884 SLLNDLINQFREK

-907 IHDLAKQ
+907 IHNLAKQ
-914 VIHKENKNYPKKINT
+914 VIHKEDKNYPKKINT

-940 ENEALALETD
+940 QNEVLALEID
-950 ACIRGNK
+950 ACIRDNK

-967 EKNLKIA
+967 EKTLKS
-974 LRKIINDEGL
+974 L
-984 LENAFNLAKHIKE
+984 
-997 YH
+997 

>member
-1 MVKTEKEVQKQVI
+1 MKTEKEVQNQVI
-14 ETFKSMGYAYLGD
+14 ETFKAMGYAYLGD

-42 AWLVK
+42 AWLIK
-47 NQKINDKRWQRIE
+47 NQKIEPERWHKIE
-60 HEINNAL
+60 HKINDAL

-86 KTKISQNEPTQTSWL
+86 KTTISQNENKQTTYL
-101 IDWKDVSKN
+101 IDWKDVSQN

-121 GPNMKRPDIVLY
+121 GPNAKRPDIVLY

-138 LGVLELKNSSV
+138 LGVLELKKTSV
-149 SVESAIRQNLDNQ
+149 SVESGIRQNLDNQ

-188 GVIETKEKYYLSW
+188 GVIETEEKYYLSW
-201 KEEGVQKNLF
+201 KEEGVLKNLF

-234 KGQKKCARFHQYFAV
+234 KGQKKCARFHQYFAI
-249 KKTQEFIRKQEFIH
+249 KKTQEFIQR
-263 KKEGGI
+263 KEGGI

-281 MVWLAQWLR
+281 MVWLARWLR
-290 KNRKE
+290 RNIKQ

-312 GVFEGIDEAIYR
+312 GVFSGIGEDLYR

-335 FENKEFL
+335 FENKKFL
-342 VGSLV
+342 VGSLM

-355 EDLKRQPVLKEWIVL
+355 KQPVLKEWIVL
-370 VDECHRTQSG
+370 VDECHRTQGG
-380 KLHNAMKSLLP
+380 KLHKAMKSLLP

-424 NEAVSDK
+424 NEAVSDR

-439 ARSVDQ
+439 ARSVNQ

-457 ELKTQNLNDAAKTEL
+457 ELKTQGLNDIAKAEL
-472 KKKWANLQKVFS
+472 KKKWVNLQKVFS
-484 TKNRLEHIVQDIV
+484 TKDRLARIVQDIV

-516 AESVYNACRYFELF
+516 ADGIPDACKYFELF

-555 GSNESEESYKYRTYC
+555 GSDESKESYQQYRTYC
-570 KMLQNFFNEKDEKK
+570 KMLQNFFDEKDEKK
-584 ALNKTKEF
+584 ALNRIKEF
-592 EEEVKKRFI
+592 EEKVKERFI
-601 NEPSRMK
+601 NEPNRMK

-627 LYIDKKMQD
+627 LYMDKKMQD
-636 HELFQA
+636 HKLFQA
-642 VCRVNRLDGED
+642 VCRVNRLDSED

-659 IDYSDLF
+659 IDYKDLF

-676 TNGAFENYERED
+676 TNKAFENYEKED
-688 IQGLISDKSQKI
+688 IQGLISDKAQKI
-700 KKKLEE
+700 KKRLEE
-706 ARDQLSSLC
+706 TRWQLKSLC
-715 ESVKEPKDEMDYIAY
+715 EGVKEPKDEMDYIAY
-730 FCGSDLEKNAQ
+730 FCGDNLEKNAQ
-741 KRRLFYQL
+741 KKRLFYQL

-760 NHLEKPIY
+760 NNLEKPIY

-779 AQFYRHL
+779 AEFYRHL
-786 QKMIGLNSGDSVDL
+786 QKAVGLSSGDSVDL
-800 KSYSEDMRRILD
+800 KSYNEDMRRILD
-812 AYIKATDSKTLIK
+812 AYIKTTDSEVLFK

-858 ESIANNTKKRIIE
+858 ESIANNTRKRIIE

-907 IHDLAKQ
+907 IQALAKK
-914 VIHKENKNYPKKINT
+914 VIDKEDRNYPKKINT

-940 ENEALALETD
+940 ENEALALEID

-974 LRKIINDEGL
+974 LRKIINDEVL
-984 LENAFNLAKHIKE
+984 LENIFNLAKHIEE

>member
-1 MVKTEKEVQKQVI
+1 MV
-14 ETFKSMGYAYLGD
+14 
-27 LTKSDNENINKESLK
+27 
-42 AWLVK
+42 WLVK
-47 NQKINDKRWQRIE
+47 
-60 HEINNAL
+60 
-67 KNDLYEANQKFY
+67 
-79 ELLIYGV
+79 
-86 KTKISQNEPTQTSWL
+86 
-101 IDWKDVSKN
+101 
-110 EFSVAEEVSVK
+110 
-121 GPNMKRPDIVLY
+121 
-133 VNGIA
+133 
-138 LGVLELKNSSV
+138 
-149 SVESAIRQNLDNQ
+149 
-162 KKEFIRDF
+162 
-170 FKTIQL
+170 
-176 VMAGNESQGLRY
+176 
-188 GVIETKEKYYLSW
+188 
-201 KEEGVQKNLF
+201 
-211 ETIECFLKKERF
+211 
-223 LEFIHDFLIFD
+223 
-234 KGQKKCARFHQYFAV
+234 
-249 KKTQEFIRKQEFIH
+249 
-263 KKEGGI
+263 
-269 IWHTQGSGKSLT
+269 
-281 MVWLAQWLR
+281 WLR
-290 KNRKE
+290 KNIKQ

-312 GVFEGIDEAIYR
+312 GVFLGIGEAIYR
-324 TDSKKDLLSVL
+324 ADSKKDLLSVL

-355 EDLKRQPVLKEWIVL
+355 EDLKRQPVLKKWIVL

-380 KLHNAMKSLLP
+380 KLHKAMKSLLP

-472 KKKWANLQKVFS
+472 KKKWVNLQKVFS
-484 TKNRLEHIVQDIV
+484 TKDRLEHIVQDIV

-504 RLSNGKGNAMLV
+504 RLKNGKGNAMLV
-516 AESVYNACRYFELF
+516 AGSVYNACRYFELF

-537 KVAVITSYEPNIA
+537 KVAVITSYEPNIT

-555 GSNESEESYKYRTYC
+555 GSNENEESYKYRAYC

-627 LYIDKKMQD
+627 LYIDKKMKD

-642 VCRVNRLDGED
+642 VCRVNRLDSED
-653 KDFGCI
+653 KDFGSI

-676 TNGAFENYERED
+676 TNGAFENYEKED
-688 IQGLISDKSQKI
+688 IQGLISDKAQKI

-706 ARDQLSSLC
+706 ARGQLKSLC
-715 ESVKEPKDEMDYIAY
+715 ESVKEPKDETGYTAY
-730 FCGSDLEKNAQ
+730 FCGSDLEKSAQ

-749 VGAFLRMFVEL
+749 VGMFLRMFVEL
-760 NHLEKPIY
+760 NNLEKPIY

-779 AQFYRHL
+779 VEFYRHL
-786 QKMIGLNSGDSVDL
+786 QKVIGLNSGDSVDL
-800 KSYSEDMRRILD
+800 KSYSEDMHRILD
-812 AYIKATDSKTLIK
+812 AYIKAKDSKTLIK

-838 DIDDFNKAL
+838 DINDFHKEL

-858 ESIANNTKKRIIE
+858 EGIANNTKKRIIE

-884 SLLNDLILQFREK
+884 SLLNDLINQFREK

-907 IHDLAKQ
+907 IHNLAKQ
-914 VIHKENKNYPKKINT
+914 VIHKEDKNYPKKINT

-940 ENEALALETD
+940 QNEALALEID
-950 ACIRGNK
+950 ACIRDNK

-984 LENAFNLAKHIKE
+984 LENTFNLAKHIDE

>member
-1 MVKTEKEVQKQVI
+1 MKTEKEVQKQVI

-42 AWLVK
+42 AWLIK
-47 NQKINDKRWQRIE
+47 NQKINDERWQRIE
-60 HEINNAL
+60 HEIHNAL

-86 KTKISQNEPTQTSWL
+86 KTKISQNENTQTTWL
-101 IDWKDVSKN
+101 IDWNDVSKN

-121 GPNMKRPDIVLY
+121 GSNTKRPDVVLY

-176 VMAGNESQGLRY
+176 VMAGNESQGLKY
-188 GVIETKEKYYLSW
+188 GVIKTKEKYYLSW
-201 KEEGVQKNLF
+201 KEEGVLKNLF
-211 ETIECFLKKERF
+211 ETIECFLEKERF

-234 KGQKKCARFHQYFAV
+234 KGQKKCARFHQYFAI
-249 KKTQEFIRKQEFIH
+249 KKTQEFIKR
-263 KKEGGI
+263 KEGGI

-281 MVWLAQWLR
+281 MVWLAQWL
-290 KNRKE
+290 KMNIQQP
-295 ARILIV
+295 RILIV

-312 GVFEGIDEAIYR
+312 GVFSGIGEKNLYR
-324 TDSKKDLLSVL
+324 ADSKKDLLSVL
-335 FENKEFL
+335 FENKKSL
-342 VGSLV
+342 VGALV

-355 EDLKRQPVLKEWIVL
+355 EDLKKQPVLKEWIVL
-370 VDECHRTQSG
+370 VDECHRTQSA
-380 KLHNAMKSLLP
+380 KLHKAMKSLLP

-402 LLKQDKKTSQE
+402 LLQQDKKTSQE
-413 VFGNYIHCYKF
+413 VFGDYIHCYKF

-457 ELKTQNLNDAAKTEL
+457 ELKTQNLNDTAKTEL

-504 RLSNGKGNAMLV
+504 RLSNKKGNAMLV

-530 LETELKD
+530 LKTELKD

-555 GSNESEESYKYRTYC
+555 GSNESEESYKYRAYC
-570 KMLQNFFNEKDEKK
+570 KMLQNFFNEKDKKK
-584 ALNKTKEF
+584 ALNKIKEF
-592 EEEVKKRFI
+592 EEKVKERFI
-601 NEPSRMK
+601 NEPNRMK

-627 LYIDKKMQD
+627 LYMDKKMQD
-636 HELFQA
+636 HRLFQA
-642 VCRVNRLDGED
+642 VCRVNRLDSED

-659 IDYSDLF
+659 IDYKDLF

-676 TNGAFENYERED
+676 TNKAFENYERED
-688 IQGLISDKSQKI
+688 IQGFISDKSQKI

-706 ARDQLSSLC
+706 VRGQLRSLC
-715 ESVKEPKDEMDYIAY
+715 EGVKELKDEMDYIAY
-730 FCGSDLEKNAQ
+730 FCGNDLEKNAQ

-760 NHLEKPIY
+760 NNLEKPIY
-768 SKEEMQ
+768 SKEETQ
-774 KIKQE
+774 QIKQE
-779 AQFYRHL
+779 AEFYRHL
-786 QKMIGLNSGDSVDL
+786 QKAVGLSSGDSVDL
-800 KSYSEDMRRILD
+800 KSYSEEMRRILD
-812 AYIKATDSKTLIK
+812 AYIKTMDSETLIQ

-847 SQAFKNESSMA
+847 SQVFKNESSMA
-858 ESIANNTKKRIIE
+858 ESIANNTKKRIVE
-871 KEASDPKYYEKLS
+871 KEASDPKYYGELS

-907 IHDLAKQ
+907 IHDLAKK
-914 VIHKENKNYPKKINT
+914 VIHKEDRNYPKKINT

-940 ENEALALETD
+940 GNEALALEID
-950 ACIRGNK
+950 ACIRDNK

-974 LRKIINDEGL
+974 LRKIIKDEVS
-984 LENAFNLAKHIKE
+984 LENIFNLAKHIEE

>member
-47 NQKINDKRWQRIE
+47 NQRINDERWQRIE
-60 HEINNAL
+60 HEINDAL
-67 KNDLYEANQKFY
+67 KNDLYEANQEFY
-79 ELLIYGV
+79 KLLIYGV
-86 KTKISQNEPTQTSWL
+86 RTKISQNEPTQTSWL

-121 GPNMKRPDIVLY
+121 GPNMKRPDMVLY

-201 KEEGVQKNLF
+201 KEEGVLKNLF

-249 KKTQEFIRKQEFIH
+249 KKTQEFIH

-290 KNRKE
+290 RNRKE

-312 GVFEGIDEAIYR
+312 GVFDGIGEAIYR
-324 TDSKKDLLSVL
+324 ADSKKDLLSVL

-342 VGSLV
+342 VGSLM

-355 EDLKRQPVLKEWIVL
+355 EDLKKQPVLKEWIVL

-413 VFGNYIHCYKF
+413 VFGDYIHCYKF

-445 YVSSPEKLDEYF
+445 YVSSPKKLDEYF

-555 GSNESEESYKYRTYC
+555 GSDESEESYKYRAYC

-601 NEPSRMK
+601 NEPARMK

-636 HELFQA
+636 HGLFQA

-653 KDFGCI
+653 KDFGSI

-688 IQGLISDKSQKI
+688 IQGLISDKAQKI

-706 ARDQLSSLC
+706 ARDQLRSLG
-715 ESVKEPKDEMDYIAY
+715 ESVKEPKDERDYTAY

-760 NHLEKPIY
+760 NNVEKPVY

-779 AQFYRHL
+779 AEFYRHL
-786 QKMIGLNSGDSVDL
+786 QKMIGLSSGDSVDL

-838 DIDDFNKAL
+838 DINDFNKEL

-858 ESIANNTKKRIIE
+858 ECIANNTRKRIIE

-884 SLLNDLILQFREK
+884 SLLNDLINQFREK

-907 IHDLAKQ
+907 MKNLARQ
-914 VIHKENKNYPKKINT
+914 VIRKEDKNYPTKINT

-957 KDGWVGHNQK
+957 KDGWVGHHQK

>member
-1 MVKTEKEVQKQVI
+1 MKTEKEVQKQVI
-14 ETFKSMGYAYLGD
+14 ETFKAMGYAYLGD

-42 AWLVK
+42 AWLIK
-47 NQKINDKRWQRIE
+47 NQKISDERWHKIEQKIND
-60 HEINNAL
+60 AL
-67 KNDLYEANQKFY
+67 KNDLYEANQTFY
-79 ELLIYGV
+79 NLLIYGV
-86 KTKISQNEPTQTSWL
+86 KTKISQNENTQTTYL
-101 IDWKDVSKN
+101 IDWKDISKN

-121 GPNMKRPDIVLY
+121 GPNAKRPDMVLY

-138 LGVLELKNSSV
+138 LGVLELKKSSV

-176 VMAGNESQGLRY
+176 VMAGNESQGLKY

-234 KGQKKCARFHQYFAV
+234 KGQKKCARFHQYFAI
-249 KKTQEFIRKQEFIH
+249 KKTQEFIKR
-263 KKEGGI
+263 KEGGI

-290 KNRKE
+290 ENIKQ

-312 GVFEGIDEAIYR
+312 GVFSGIGEKIYR
-324 TDSKKDLLSVL
+324 TDSKKDLLSAL
-335 FENKEFL
+335 FENKKFL
-342 VGSLV
+342 VSSLM

-355 EDLKRQPVLKEWIVL
+355 KQPVLKEWVVL

-380 KLHNAMKSLLP
+380 KFNKAMKSLLP

-439 ARSVDQ
+439 ARSVEQ

-472 KKKWANLQKVFS
+472 KKKWVNLQKVFS
-484 TKNRLEHIVQDIV
+484 TKDRLEHIVQDIV

-516 AESVYNACRYFELF
+516 AESVHNACQYFELF

-555 GSNESEESYKYRTYC
+555 GSDESEESYKYRTYY

-584 ALNKTKEF
+584 ALNKIKEF
-592 EEEVKKRFI
+592 EEKVKERFI
-601 NEPSRMK
+601 NEPNRMK

-636 HELFQA
+636 HGLFQA
-642 VCRVNRLDGED
+642 VCRVNRLDSED

-659 IDYSDLF
+659 IDYKDLF

-676 TNGAFENYERED
+676 TNKAFENYERED
-688 IQGLISDKSQKI
+688 IQGLISDKAQKI

-706 ARDQLSSLC
+706 ARDQLKSLC
-715 ESVKEPKDEMDYIAY
+715 ESVKEPKDEMDYTAY

-760 NHLEKPIY
+760 NNLEKPIH
-768 SKEEMQ
+768 SKEEMRQ
-774 KIKQE
+774 IKQE
-779 AQFYRHL
+779 AEFYRHL
-786 QKMIGLNSGDSVDL
+786 QKVIGLSSGDSVDL

-847 SQAFKNESSMA
+847 SQVFKNESSMA

-907 IHDLAKQ
+907 IHHLAKK
-914 VIHKENKNYPKKINT
+914 VIDKEDKNYPKKINT

-950 ACIRGNK
+950 ACIRDNK
-957 KDGWVGHNQK
+957 KDGWVGHHQK

-984 LENAFNLAKHIKE
+984 LENTFNLAKHIDE

>member
-1 MVKTEKEVQKQVI
+1 MKTEKEVQKQVI
-14 ETFKSMGYAYLGD
+14 KTFKSMGYAYLGD

-67 KNDLYEANQKFY
+67 ENDLYEANQEFY
-79 ELLIYGV
+79 KLLIYGV
-86 KTKISQNEPTQTSWL
+86 KTKISQDEPTQTSWL
-101 IDWKDVSKN
+101 IDWKDVFKN

-121 GPNMKRPDIVLY
+121 GLNTKRPDMVLY

-249 KKTQEFIRKQEFIH
+249 KKTQEFIH

-281 MVWLAQWLR
+281 MVWLTKWLR
-290 KNRKE
+290 RNIQK
-295 ARILIV
+295 ARVLIV

-312 GVFEGIDEAIYR
+312 GVFSGIGEDLYR
-324 TDSKKDLLSVL
+324 ADSKKDLLSVL
-335 FENKEFL
+335 FENKKFL

-355 EDLKRQPVLKEWIVL
+355 KQPVLKEWIVL

-413 VFGNYIHCYKF
+413 VFGDYIHCYKF

-445 YVSSPEKLDEYF
+445 YVSSPKKLDEYF

-555 GSNESEESYKYRTYC
+555 GSHENEESYKYRTYC

-636 HELFQA
+636 HGLFQA

-688 IQGLISDKSQKI
+688 IQGLISNKAQKI

-706 ARDQLSSLC
+706 ARDQLRSLC
-715 ESVKEPKDEMDYIAY
+715 ESVKEPKDETDYIAY

-749 VGAFLRMFVEL
+749 VGVFLRMFVEL

-786 QKMIGLNSGDSVDL
+786 QKVIGLNSGDSVDL

-838 DIDDFNKAL
+838 DINDFHKEL
-847 SQAFKNESSMA
+847 SEVFKKESSMA
-858 ESIANNTKKRIIE
+858 ESIANNTRKRIIE

-884 SLLNDLILQFREK
+884 SLLNDLINQFREK

-907 IHDLAKQ
+907 IHNLAKQ
-914 VIHKENKNYPKKINT
+914 VIHKEDKNYPKKINT

-940 ENEALALETD
+940 QNESLALEID

-974 LRKIINDEGL
+974 LSKVINDEGL
-984 LENAFNLAKHIKE
+984 LEKIFNLAKHIDE
-997 YH
+997 YY

>member
-1 MVKTEKEVQKQVI
+1 MKTEKEVQKQVI

-42 AWLVK
+42 AWLIK
-47 NQKINDKRWQRIE
+47 NQKIEPERWHKIE
-60 HEINNAL
+60 QKIHDAL
-67 KNDLYEANQKFY
+67 KNDLYEANQTFY
-79 ELLIYGV
+79 NLLIYGV
-86 KTKISQNEPTQTSWL
+86 KTKISQNEPTQTTYL

-121 GPNMKRPDIVLY
+121 GPNTKRPDMVLY
-133 VNGIA
+133 INGIA
-138 LGVLELKNSSV
+138 LGVLELKKSSV

-176 VMAGNESQGLRY
+176 VMAGNESQGLKY

-201 KEEGVQKNLF
+201 KEEGVLKNLF

-234 KGQKKCARFHQYFAV
+234 KGQKKCARFHQYFAI
-249 KKTQEFIRKQEFIH
+249 KKTQEFIKR
-263 KKEGGI
+263 KEGGI

-281 MVWLAQWLR
+281 MVWLARWLR
-290 KNRKE
+290 RNTTQ
-295 ARILIV
+295 ARVLIV

-312 GVFEGIDEAIYR
+312 GVFSGIGEDLYR
-324 TDSKKDLLSVL
+324 ADSKKDLLSVL

-355 EDLKRQPVLKEWIVL
+355 KQPVLKEWIVL
-370 VDECHRTQSG
+370 VDECHRTQSA

-402 LLKQDKKTSQE
+402 LLKQEKKTSQE
-413 VFGNYIHCYKF
+413 VFGDYIHCYKF

-516 AESVYNACRYFELF
+516 AESVHNACRYFELF

-537 KVAVITSYEPNIA
+537 KVAVITSYEPNIT

-570 KMLQNFFNEKDEKK
+570 KMLTKFFDEKDEKK
-584 ALNKTKEF
+584 ALNKIKEF
-592 EEEVKKRFI
+592 EEKVKERFI
-601 NEPSRMK
+601 NEPNRMK

-627 LYIDKKMQD
+627 LYMDKKMQD
-636 HELFQA
+636 HGLFQA
-642 VCRVNRLDGED
+642 VCRVNRLDSED

-676 TNGAFENYERED
+676 TNKAFENYERED
-688 IQGLISDKSQKI
+688 IQGLISDKAQKI

-706 ARDQLSSLC
+706 ARDQLKSLC
-715 ESVKEPKDEMDYIAY
+715 ESVKEPKDERDYIAY

-749 VGAFLRMFVEL
+749 VGTFLRMFVEL
-760 NHLEKPIY
+760 NNLEKPIY

-786 QKMIGLNSGDSVDL
+786 QRMIGLNSGDSVDL
-800 KSYSEDMRRILD
+800 KSYSEEMRRILD

-838 DIDDFNKAL
+838 DINDFHKEL
-847 SQAFKNESSMA
+847 SEVFKKESSMA

-940 ENEALALETD
+940 ENEALSLEID

-974 LRKIINDEGL
+974 LKKIINDEIL
-984 LENAFNLAKHIKE
+984 LENVFNLAKHIEE

>member
-1 MVKTEKEVQKQVI
+1 MKTEKEVQKQVI
-14 ETFKSMGYAYLGD
+14 ETFKSMGYAYLGV
-27 LTKSDNENINKESLK
+27 LTKSDNENINKKSLK

-47 NQKINDKRWQRIE
+47 NQKINDERWHKIE
-60 HEINNAL
+60 HEIHKAL
-67 KNDLYEANQKFY
+67 KNDLYEANQEFY
-79 ELLIYGV
+79 DLLIYGV
-86 KTKISQNEPTQTSWL
+86 KTKISQNENTQTTWL

-121 GPNMKRPDIVLY
+121 GQNTKRPDIVFY

-201 KEEGVQKNLF
+201 KEEGVLKNLF

-234 KGQKKCARFHQYFAV
+234 KGQKKCARFHQYFAI
-249 KKTQEFIRKQEFIH
+249 KKTQEFIKR
-263 KKEGGI
+263 KEGGI

-281 MVWLAQWLR
+281 MVWLTQWLR
-290 KNRKE
+290 RNIKQP
-295 ARILIV
+295 RILIV

-312 GVFEGIDEAIYR
+312 GVFEGIGEAIYR
-324 TDSKKDLLSVL
+324 ADSKKDLLSVL

-355 EDLKRQPVLKEWIVL
+355 EDLKKQPVLKEWIVL

-413 VFGNYIHCYKF
+413 VFGDYIHCYKF

-457 ELKTQNLNDAAKTEL
+457 ELKTQNLNDTAKTEL

-537 KVAVITSYEPNIA
+537 KVAVITSYEPNIT

-555 GSNESEESYKYRTYC
+555 GSNESEESYKYRAYC

-601 NEPSRMK
+601 NEPARMK

-636 HELFQA
+636 HGLFQA
-642 VCRVNRLDGED
+642 VCRVNRLDGEDED

-676 TNGAFENYERED
+676 TNGAFENYEKED
-688 IQGLISDKSQKI
+688 IQGLISNKAQKI

-715 ESVKEPKDEMDYIAY
+715 ESVKEPKDETGYIAY

-779 AQFYRHL
+779 AQFYRYL

-800 KSYSEDMRRILD
+800 KNYSEDMRRILD

-838 DIDDFNKAL
+838 DINDFNKEL
-847 SQAFKNESSMA
+847 SEVFKNESSMA
-858 ESIANNTKKRIIE
+858 ESIANNTRKRIIE

-884 SLLNDLILQFREK
+884 SLLNDLINQFREK

-907 IHDLAKQ
+907 IHNLAKQ
-914 VIHKENKNYPKKINT
+914 VIHKEDKNYPKKINT

-940 ENEALALETD
+940 QNEALALEID
-950 ACIRGNK
+950 ACIRDNK

-984 LENAFNLAKHIKE
+984 LENIFNLAKNIEE
-997 YH
+997 YR

>member
-60 HEINNAL
+60 YKINNAL
-67 KNDLYEANQKFY
+67 NNDLYEANQKFY

-86 KTKISQNEPTQTSWL
+86 KTKISQNENTQTSWL

-121 GPNMKRPDIVLY
+121 GPNMKRPDMVLY

-138 LGVLELKNSSV
+138 LGVLELKKSSV

-249 KKTQEFIRKQEFIH
+249 KKTQEFIH

-281 MVWLAQWLR
+281 MVWLTKWLR
-290 KNRKE
+290 KNIKQ

-312 GVFEGIDEAIYR
+312 GVFEGIGEAIYR
-324 TDSKKDLLSVL
+324 ADSKKDLLSVL
-335 FENKEFL
+335 FENKKSL

-355 EDLKRQPVLKEWIVL
+355 EDLKKQPVLKEWIVL

-413 VFGNYIHCYKF
+413 VFGDYIHCYKF

-457 ELKTQNLNDAAKTEL
+457 ELKTQNLNDTAKTEL

-537 KVAVITSYEPNIA
+537 KVAVITSYEPNIT

-555 GSNESEESYKYRTYC
+555 GSNESEESYKYRAYC

-601 NEPSRMK
+601 NEPARMK

-636 HELFQA
+636 HGLFQA

-666 DSLQEAHSDY
+666 DNLQEAHSDY

-688 IQGLISDKSQKI
+688 IQGLISDKAQKV

-706 ARDQLSSLC
+706 TRDQLRSLC
-715 ESVKEPKDEMDYIAY
+715 ESVKEPKDETGYIAY

-749 VGAFLRMFVEL
+749 VGVFLRMFVEL

-838 DIDDFNKAL
+838 DINDFNKEL
-847 SQAFKNESSMA
+847 SQVFKNESSMA
-858 ESIANNTKKRIIE
+858 ESIANNTRKRIIE

-884 SLLNDLILQFREK
+884 SLLNDLINQFREK

-907 IHDLAKQ
+907 IHNLAKQ
-914 VIHKENKNYPKKINT
+914 VIHKEDKNYPKKINT

-940 ENEALALETD
+940 QNEALALEID
-950 ACIRGNK
+950 ACIRDNK

-984 LENAFNLAKHIKE
+984 LENAFNLAKHIDE

>member
-1 MVKTEKEVQKQVI
+1 MKTEKEVQKQVI

-47 NQKINDKRWQRIE
+47 NQKINHERWQRIE
-60 HEINNAL
+60 HEINDAL
-67 KNDLYEANQKFY
+67 KNDLYEANQEFY
-79 ELLIYGV
+79 KLLIYGV

-101 IDWKDVSKN
+101 IDWKDVFKN

-121 GPNMKRPDIVLY
+121 GQNMKRPDVVLY

-176 VMAGNESQGLRY
+176 VMVGNESQGLRY
-188 GVIETKEKYYLSW
+188 GVIETKEKHYLSW

-249 KKTQEFIRKQEFIH
+249 KKTQEFIH

-281 MVWLAQWLR
+281 MVWLTQWLR
-290 KNRKE
+290 KNIKQ

-312 GVFEGIDEAIYR
+312 GVFEGIGEAIYR
-324 TDSKKDLLSVL
+324 ADSKKDLLSVL

-355 EDLKRQPVLKEWIVL
+355 EDLKKQPILKEWIVL
-370 VDECHRTQSG
+370 VDECHRTQGG

-402 LLKQDKKTSQE
+402 LLKQEKKTSQE
-413 VFGNYIHCYKF
+413 VFGDYIHCYKF

-457 ELKTQNLNDAAKTEL
+457 ELKTQNLNDTAKTEL

-555 GSNESEESYKYRTYC
+555 GSNESEESYKYRAYC

-601 NEPSRMK
+601 NEPARMK

-636 HELFQA
+636 HGLFQA

-688 IQGLISDKSQKI
+688 IQGFISNKAQKI

-706 ARDQLSSLC
+706 TRDQLRSLC

-730 FCGSDLEKNAQ
+730 FCGSDSEKNAQ

-760 NHLEKPIY
+760 NNLEKPVY

-774 KIKQE
+774 QIKQE

-786 QKMIGLNSGDSVDL
+786 QKAVSLNSGDSVDL

-838 DIDDFNKAL
+838 DINDFNKEL
-847 SQAFKNESSMA
+847 SQVFKNESSMA
-858 ESIANNTKKRIIE
+858 ESIANNTRKRIIE

-884 SLLNDLILQFREK
+884 SLLNDLINQFREK

-907 IHDLAKQ
+907 IHNLAKQ
-914 VIHKENKNYPKKINT
+914 VIHKEDKNYPKKINA
-929 NALKTLYDNLD
+929 NALKTLYNNLD
-940 ENEALALETD
+940 QNEALALEID
-950 ACIRGNK
+950 ACIRDNK
-957 KDGWVGHNQK
+957 KDGWVGHHQK
-967 EKNLKIA
+967 GKNLKIA
-974 LRKIINDEGL
+974 LRKTINDESL
-984 LENAFNLAKHIKE
+984 LENIFNLAKHIDE

>member
-47 NQKINDKRWQRIE
+47 NQKINDERWQRIE
-60 HEINNAL
+60 HEINKAL
-67 KNDLYEANQKFY
+67 NNDLYEANQKFY

-121 GPNMKRPDIVLY
+121 GSNTKRPDMVLY

-149 SVESAIRQNLDNQ
+149 SVESAIRRNLDNQ

-234 KGQKKCARFHQYFAV
+234 KGQKKCARFHQYFAI
-249 KKTQEFIRKQEFIH
+249 KKTQEFIH

-281 MVWLAQWLR
+281 MVWLTKWLR
-290 KNRKE
+290 SNIKQ

-312 GVFEGIDEAIYR
+312 GVFSGIGEAIYR
-324 TDSKKDLLSVL
+324 ADSKKDLLSVL

-342 VGSLV
+342 VSSLM

-355 EDLKRQPVLKEWIVL
+355 KQPILKEWVVL
-370 VDECHRTQSG
+370 VDECHRTQSA

-413 VFGNYIHCYKF
+413 VFGDYIHCYKF
-424 NEAVSDK
+424 NEAVSDR

-457 ELKTQNLNDAAKTEL
+457 ELKTQGLNETAKTEL
-472 KKKWANLQKVFS
+472 KKKWVNLQKVFS
-484 TKNRLEHIVQDIV
+484 TKDRLARIVQDIV

-504 RLSNGKGNAMLV
+504 RLRSEKGNAMLV

-555 GSNESEESYKYRTYC
+555 GSDESKEGYKYRTYC

-608 LLIVVDKLLTGFD
+608 LLIVMDKLLTGFD

-636 HELFQA
+636 HGLFQA

-659 IDYSDLF
+659 IDYRDLF

-688 IQGLISDKSQKI
+688 IQGLISDKAQKI

-706 ARDQLSSLC
+706 ARDQLRSLC

-760 NHLEKPIY
+760 NHLEKPVY

-786 QKMIGLNSGDSVDL
+786 QKAVSLNSGDSVDL

-812 AYIKATDSKTLIK
+812 AYIKATDSETLIK

-838 DIDDFNKAL
+838 DINDFHKEL
-847 SQAFKNESSMA
+847 SQVFKKESSMA

-884 SLLNDLILQFREK
+884 SLLNDLINQFREK

-907 IHDLAKQ
+907 IHNLAKQ
-914 VIHKENKNYPKKINT
+914 VIHKEDKNYPKKINT

-940 ENEALALETD
+940 ENEALALEID
-950 ACIRGNK
+950 ACIRDNK

-984 LENAFNLAKHIKE
+984 LEKIFNLAKHIDG

>member
-1 MVKTEKEVQKQVI
+1 MKTEKEVQKQVI

-47 NQKINDKRWQRIE
+47 NQKINDERWQRIE
-60 HEINNAL
+60 HEINKAL
-67 KNDLYEANQKFY
+67 ENDLYEANQTFY

-101 IDWKDVSKN
+101 IDWKDIFKN

-121 GPNMKRPDIVLY
+121 GQNMKRPDMVLY

-249 KKTQEFIRKQEFIH
+249 KKMQEFIH

-281 MVWLAQWLR
+281 MVWLTKWLR
-290 KNRKE
+290 KNKKQ

-312 GVFEGIDEAIYR
+312 GVFDGIGEAIYR
-324 TDSKKDLLSVL
+324 ADSKKDLLSVL

-355 EDLKRQPVLKEWIVL
+355 EDLKKQPVLKEWIVL

-457 ELKTQNLNDAAKTEL
+457 ELKTQNLNDTAKTEL

-537 KVAVITSYEPNIA
+537 RVAVITSYEPNIT

-636 HELFQA
+636 HGLFQA

-688 IQGLISDKSQKI
+688 IQGLISDKAQKI

-715 ESVKEPKDEMDYIAY
+715 ESVKEPKDETDYIAY

-768 SKEEMQ
+768 SQEEMQ

-838 DIDDFNKAL
+838 DINDFHKEL
-847 SQAFKNESSMA
+847 SEVFKNESSMA
-858 ESIANNTKKRIIE
+858 ESIANNTRKRIK

-884 SLLNDLILQFREK
+884 SLLNDLINQFREK

-907 IHDLAKQ
+907 IHNLAKQ
-914 VIHKENKNYPKKINT
+914 VIHKEDKNYPKKINT

-940 ENEALALETD
+940 QNEALALEID
-950 ACIRGNK
+950 ACIRDNK

-984 LENAFNLAKHIKE
+984 LENTFNLAKHIDE

>member
-1 MVKTEKEVQKQVI
+1 MKTEKEVQKQVI

-27 LTKSDNENINKESLK
+27 LTKSDNKNINKESLK
-42 AWLVK
+42 AWLIK
-47 NQKINDKRWQRIE
+47 NQKIEPERWPKIE
-60 HEINNAL
+60 QEIHNAL
-67 KNDLYEANQKFY
+67 KNDLYEANQTFY

-86 KTKISQNEPTQTSWL
+86 GTKISQNENTQTTYL

-121 GPNMKRPDIVLY
+121 EPNAKRPDIVLY

-138 LGVLELKNSSV
+138 LGVLELKKSSV

-176 VMAGNESQGLRY
+176 VMAGNESQGLKY

-201 KEEGVQKNLF
+201 KEEGVLKNLF
-211 ETIECFLKKERF
+211 ETIECFLEKERF

-234 KGQKKCARFHQYFAV
+234 KGQKKCARFHQYFAI
-249 KKTQEFIRKQEFIH
+249 KKTQEFIQR
-263 KKEGGI
+263 KEGGI

-281 MVWLAQWLR
+281 MVWLTQWLR
-290 KNRKE
+290 RNIQQ

-312 GVFEGIDEAIYR
+312 GVFSGVGEKIYR

-342 VGSLV
+342 VSSLM

-355 EDLKRQPVLKEWIVL
+355 KQPVLKEWVVL

-380 KLHNAMKSLLP
+380 KLHKAMKSLLP

-424 NEAVSDK
+424 NEAVSDR
-431 VVLDLNYE
+431 VALDLNYE

-457 ELKTQNLNDAAKTEL
+457 ELKTQGLNETAKTEL
-472 KKKWANLQKVFS
+472 KKKWVNLQKVFS
-484 TKNRLEHIVQDIV
+484 TKDRLTRIVQDIV

-516 AESVYNACRYFELF
+516 AESVCDACKYFELF

-555 GSNESEESYKYRTYC
+555 GSDGRKESYQYRIYC

-584 ALNKTKEF
+584 ALNRIKEF
-592 EEEVKKRFI
+592 EEKVKERFI
-601 NEPSRMK
+601 NEPNRMK

-627 LYIDKKMQD
+627 LYMDKKMQD
-636 HELFQA
+636 HGLFQA
-642 VCRVNRLDGED
+642 VCRVNRLDSED

-659 IDYSDLF
+659 IDYKDLF

-676 TNGAFENYERED
+676 TNKAFENYERGD
-688 IQGLISDKSQKI
+688 IQGLISDKAQKI
-700 KKKLEE
+700 KKRLEE
-706 ARDQLSSLC
+706 TRGQLKTLC
-715 ESVKEPKDEMDYIAY
+715 EGVKEPKDEENYIAY
-730 FCGSDLEKNAQ
+730 FCGNDLEKSTQ

-774 KIKQE
+774 QIKQE
-779 AQFYRHL
+779 AEFYRHL
-786 QKMIGLNSGDSVDL
+786 QKAIGLSSGDSVDL

-812 AYIKATDSKTLIK
+812 AYIKTTDSEMLFK

-838 DIDDFNKAL
+838 DINDFNKAL
-847 SQAFKNESSMA
+847 SQVFKNESSMA

-907 IHDLAKQ
+907 IHDLAKK
-914 VIHKENKNYPKKINT
+914 VIDKEDRNYPKKINT

-940 ENEALALETD
+940 ENEALALDID

-974 LRKIINDEGL
+974 LRKIINDEVL
-984 LENAFNLAKHIKE
+984 LENVFNLAKHIEE

>member
-1 MVKTEKEVQKQVI
+1 M
-14 ETFKSMGYAYLGD
+14 
-27 LTKSDNENINKESLK
+27 
-42 AWLVK
+42 
-47 NQKINDKRWQRIE
+47 
-60 HEINNAL
+60 
-67 KNDLYEANQKFY
+67 
-79 ELLIYGV
+79 
-86 KTKISQNEPTQTSWL
+86 
-101 IDWKDVSKN
+101 
-110 EFSVAEEVSVK
+110 AEEVSVK
-121 GPNMKRPDIVLY
+121 GLNAKRPDIVLY

-138 LGVLELKNSSV
+138 LGVLELKKSSV
-149 SVESAIRQNLDNQ
+149 SVESGIRQNLDNQ

-176 VMAGNESQGLRY
+176 VMAGNESQGLKY

-201 KEEGVQKNLF
+201 KEEGVLKNLF

-234 KGQKKCARFHQYFAV
+234 KGQKKCARFHQYFAI
-249 KKTQEFIRKQEFIH
+249 KKTQEFIKR
-263 KKEGGI
+263 KEGGI

-281 MVWLAQWLR
+281 MVWLARWLR
-290 KNRKE
+290 ENIKQ
-295 ARILIV
+295 ARVLIV

-312 GVFEGIDEAIYR
+312 GVFEGIGEDLYR

-335 FENKEFL
+335 FENKKFL
-342 VGSLV
+342 VSSLM

-355 EDLKRQPVLKEWIVL
+355 KQPILKEWVVL

-380 KLHNAMKSLLP
+380 KLHKAMKSLLP
-391 NAIFIAFSGTP
+391 NAIFIGFSGTP

-457 ELKTQNLNDAAKTEL
+457 ELKTQGLNETAKTEL
-472 KKKWANLQKVFS
+472 KKKWVNLQKVFS
-484 TKNRLEHIVQDIV
+484 TKDRLARIVQDIV

-504 RLSNGKGNAMLV
+504 RLSNEKGNAMLV
-516 AESVYNACRYFELF
+516 AESVHNACQYFELF

-555 GSNESEESYKYRTYC
+555 GSNESEESRQYRAYC

-584 ALNKTKEF
+584 ALTKIKEF

-601 NEPSRMK
+601 NEPARMK

-627 LYIDKKMQD
+627 LYMDKKMQD
-636 HELFQA
+636 HGLFQA
-642 VCRVNRLDGED
+642 VCRVNRLDSED

-676 TNGAFENYERED
+676 TNKAFENYERED
-688 IQGLISDKSQKI
+688 IQGLISDKAQKI

-706 ARDQLSSLC
+706 ARGQLRSLG
-715 ESVKEPKDEMDYIAY
+715 ESVKEPKDETGYIAY

-760 NHLEKPIY
+760 NNLEKPVY

-786 QKMIGLNSGDSVDL
+786 QKMIGLSSGDSVDL
-800 KSYSEDMRRILD
+800 KSYSEEMRRILD

-838 DIDDFNKAL
+838 DINDFNKEL

-884 SLLNDLILQFREK
+884 SLLNDLINQFREK

-907 IHDLAKQ
+907 IQHLAKK
-914 VIHKENKNYPKKINT
+914 VIDKEDRNYPKKINT

-940 ENEALALETD
+940 ENEALALEID

-974 LRKIINDEGL
+974 SRKIINDEGL
-984 LENAFNLAKHIKE
+984 LENTFNLAKHIEE
-997 YH
+997 YR

>member
-1 MVKTEKEVQKQVI
+1 MKTEKEVQNQVI

-86 KTKISQNEPTQTSWL
+86 RTRISQNEPTQTSWL
-101 IDWKDVSKN
+101 IDWKDVFKN

-121 GPNMKRPDIVLY
+121 GQNMKRPDVVLC

-188 GVIETKEKYYLSW
+188 GVIETKEKHYLSW
-201 KEEGVQKNLF
+201 KEEGTQKNLF

-234 KGQKKCARFHQYFAV
+234 KGQKKCARFHQYFAI
-249 KKTQEFIRKQEFIH
+249 KKTQEFIH

-281 MVWLAQWLR
+281 MVWLTQWLR
-290 KNRKE
+290 RNRKE

-312 GVFEGIDEAIYR
+312 GVFLGIGEAIYR
-324 TDSKKDLLSVL
+324 ADSKKDLLSVL

-355 EDLKRQPVLKEWIVL
+355 EDLKKQPILEKWIVL

-413 VFGNYIHCYKF
+413 VFGDYIHCYKF

-445 YVSSPEKLDEYF
+445 YVSSPKKLDEYF

-537 KVAVITSYEPNIA
+537 KVAVITSYEPNIT

-555 GSNESEESYKYRTYC
+555 GSNESEESYKYRAYC

-636 HELFQA
+636 HGLFQA

-666 DSLQEAHSDY
+666 DSLQEVHSDY
-676 TNGAFENYERED
+676 TNGAFENYEKED
-688 IQGLISDKSQKI
+688 IQGLISDKAQKI
-700 KKKLEE
+700 KTKLEE
-706 ARDQLSSLC
+706 ARDQLRLLC
-715 ESVKEPKDEMDYIAY
+715 ESVKEPKDETDYIAY

-741 KRRLFYQL
+741 K
-749 VGAFLRMFVEL
+749 
-760 NHLEKPIY
+760 
-768 SKEEMQ
+768 
-774 KIKQE
+774 
-779 AQFYRHL
+779 
-786 QKMIGLNSGDSVDL
+786 SGCF
-800 KSYSEDMRRILD
+800 I
-812 AYIKATDSKTLIK
+812 
-825 IEDQGLCEVLAQM
+825 
-838 DIDDFNKAL
+838 
-847 SQAFKNESSMA
+847 
-858 ESIANNTKKRIIE
+858 
-871 KEASDPKYYEKLS
+871 
-884 SLLNDLILQFREK
+884 SLWARF
-897 KLTYLEYLQQ
+897 
-907 IHDLAKQ
+907 
-914 VIHKENKNYPKKINT
+914 
-929 NALKTLYDNLD
+929 
-940 ENEALALETD
+940 
-950 ACIRGNK
+950 
-957 KDGWVGHNQK
+957 
-967 EKNLKIA
+967 
-974 LRKIINDEGL
+974 
-984 LENAFNLAKHIKE
+984 
-997 YH
+997 

>member
-1 MVKTEKEVQKQVI
+1 MKTEKEVQKQVI

-47 NQKINDKRWQRIE
+47 NQKINHERWQRIE
-60 HEINNAL
+60 YKINDAL

-86 KTKISQNEPTQTSWL
+86 KTQISQNENFQTTWL

-110 EFSVAEEVSVK
+110 EFSMAEEVSVK
-121 GPNMKRPDIVLY
+121 GPNAKRPDMVLY

-138 LGVLELKNSSV
+138 LGVLELKKSSV

-176 VMAGNESQGLRY
+176 VMAGNESQGLKY
-188 GVIETKEKYYLSW
+188 GVIETKEKHYLSW
-201 KEEGVQKNLF
+201 KEEGVLKNLF

-249 KKTQEFIRKQEFIH
+249 KKTQEFIH
-263 KKEGGI
+263 KNEGGI

-281 MVWLAQWLR
+281 MVWLTRWLR
-290 KNRKE
+290 ENTQQ

-312 GVFEGIDEAIYR
+312 GVFSGIGEKNLYR
-324 TDSKKDLLSVL
+324 ADSKKDLLSVL
-335 FENKEFL
+335 FENKKFL

-355 EDLKRQPVLKEWIVL
+355 EDLKKQPVLEKWVVL
-370 VDECHRTQSG
+370 VDECHRTQGG
-380 KLHNAMKSLLP
+380 KLHKAMKSLLP

-439 ARSVDQ
+439 ARSVEQ
-445 YVSSPEKLDEYF
+445 YVSNPEKLDEYF
-457 ELKTQNLNDAAKTEL
+457 ELKTQGLNDAAKTEL
-472 KKKWANLQKVFS
+472 KKKWVNLQKVFS
-484 TKNRLEHIVQDIV
+484 TKDRLARIVQDVV

-504 RLSNGKGNAMLV
+504 RLRSEKGNAMLV

-555 GSNESEESYKYRTYC
+555 GIDESEESYKYRAYC

-584 ALNKTKEF
+584 ALNKIKEF
-592 EEEVKKRFI
+592 EEKVKERFI
-601 NEPSRMK
+601 NEPNRMK

-627 LYIDKKMQD
+627 LYMDKKMQD
-636 HELFQA
+636 HGLFQA

-676 TNGAFENYERED
+676 TNGAFENYEKED
-688 IQGLISDKSQKI
+688 IQGLISDKAQKI
-700 KKKLEE
+700 KKRLEE
-706 ARDQLSSLC
+706 TRDQLKSLC

-730 FCGSDLEKNAQ
+730 FCGNDLEKNAQ

-760 NHLEKPIY
+760 DNLEKPIY
-768 SKEEMQ
+768 SKEEMRQ
-774 KIKQE
+774 IKQE
-779 AQFYRHL
+779 AEFYRHL
-786 QKMIGLNSGDSVDL
+786 QKAVSLSSGDSVDL

-812 AYIKATDSKTLIK
+812 AYIKTTDSETLIK

-838 DIDDFNKAL
+838 DINDFNKVL
-847 SQAFKNESSMA
+847 SQVFKKESSMA

-907 IHDLAKQ
+907 ICDLAKK
-914 VIHKENKNYPKKINT
+914 VIDKEDRNYPKKIDT
-929 NALKTLYDNLD
+929 DALKTLYDNLD
-940 ENEALALETD
+940 ENEALALEID
-950 ACIRGNK
+950 ACIRDNK
-957 KDGWVGHNQK
+957 KDGWVGHHQK
-967 EKNLKIA
+967 EKILKFA
-974 LRKIINDEGL
+974 LRKIIDDEGL
-984 LENAFNLAKHIKE
+984 LENTFNLAKCIEE

>member
-27 LTKSDNENINKESLK
+27 LTKSDNKNINKESLK

-47 NQKINDKRWQRIE
+47 NQKINDERWQRID
-60 HEINNAL
+60 HEINKAL
-67 KNDLYEANQKFY
+67 NNDLYEANQKFY
-79 ELLIYGV
+79 KLLIYGV

-101 IDWKDVSKN
+101 IDWKDVFKN

-121 GPNMKRPDIVLY
+121 GPNMKRPDMVLY

-176 VMAGNESQGLRY
+176 VMAGNESQRLRY

-211 ETIECFLKKERF
+211 ETIECFLQKERF

-249 KKTQEFIRKQEFIH
+249 KKTQEFIHR
-263 KKEGGI
+263 KEGGI

-281 MVWLAQWLR
+281 MVWLAQWIR
-290 KNRKE
+290 RNRKE
-295 ARILIV
+295 ARVLIV

-312 GVFEGIDEAIYR
+312 SVFEGIGEAIYR
-324 TDSKKDLLSVL
+324 ADSKKDLLSVL

-355 EDLKRQPVLKEWIVL
+355 EDLKRQPVLKKWIVL

-445 YVSSPEKLDEYF
+445 YVSSPKKLDEYF

-537 KVAVITSYEPNIA
+537 KVAVITSYEPNIT

-601 NEPSRMK
+601 NEPARMK

-627 LYIDKKMQD
+627 LYMDKKMQD
-636 HELFQA
+636 HGLFQA

-688 IQGLISDKSQKI
+688 IQGLISNKAQKI

-706 ARDQLSSLC
+706 ARDQLRSLC
-715 ESVKEPKDEMDYIAY
+715 ESVKEPKDETGYIAY

-749 VGAFLRMFVEL
+749 VGVFLRMFVEL
-760 NHLEKPIY
+760 NNLEKPIY
-768 SKEEMQ
+768 SQEEMQ

-779 AQFYRHL
+779 AEFYRHL

-800 KSYSEDMRRILD
+800 KSYSEDMHRILD

-838 DIDDFNKAL
+838 DINDFHKEL
-847 SQAFKNESSMA
+847 SEVFKKESSMA
-858 ESIANNTKKRIIE
+858 EGIANNTKKRIIE

-884 SLLNDLILQFREK
+884 SLLNDLINQFREK

-907 IHDLAKQ
+907 IHNLAKQ
-914 VIHKENKNYPKKINT
+914 VIHKEDKNYPKKINT

-940 ENEALALETD
+940 QNEALALEID
-950 ACIRGNK
+950 ACIRDNK

-984 LENAFNLAKHIKE
+984 LENIFNLAKHIDE

>member
-1 MVKTEKEVQKQVI
+1 MKTEKEVQKQVI

-47 NQKINDKRWQRIE
+47 NQKINNERWQRIE
-60 HEINNAL
+60 HKINSTL
-67 KNDLYEANQKFY
+67 ENDLYEANQAFY
-79 ELLIYGV
+79 NLLIYGV
-86 KTKISQNEPTQTSWL
+86 KTTISQNEPTQTSWL
-101 IDWKDVSKN
+101 IDWKDVFKN

-121 GPNMKRPDIVLY
+121 GPNMKRPDMVLY

-188 GVIETKEKYYLSW
+188 GVIETKEKHYLSW

-234 KGQKKCARFHQYFAV
+234 KGQKKCARFHQYFAI
-249 KKTQEFIRKQEFIH
+249 KKMQEFIKR
-263 KKEGGI
+263 KEGGI

-281 MVWLAQWLR
+281 MVWLTKWIRLR
-290 KNRKE
+290 SNIKQ

-312 GVFEGIDEAIYR
+312 GVFLGIGEAIYR
-324 TDSKKDLLSVL
+324 ADSKKDLLSVL

-355 EDLKRQPVLKEWIVL
+355 EDLKKQPVLKEWIVL

-457 ELKTQNLNDAAKTEL
+457 ELKTQNLNDTAKTEL

-555 GSNESEESYKYRTYC
+555 GSNESEESYKYRAYC

-627 LYIDKKMQD
+627 LYIDKKMKD

-688 IQGLISDKSQKI
+688 IQGLISNKAQKI

-706 ARDQLSSLC
+706 ARDQLRSLC
-715 ESVKEPKDEMDYIAY
+715 ESVKEPKDETDYIAY
-730 FCGSDLEKNAQ
+730 FCGSDSEKNAQ

-768 SKEEMQ
+768 SQEEMQ

-838 DIDDFNKAL
+838 DINDFHKEL
-847 SQAFKNESSMA
+847 SQVFKNESSMA
-858 ESIANNTKKRIIE
+858 ESIANNTRKRIIE

-884 SLLNDLILQFREK
+884 SLLNDLINQFREK

-907 IHDLAKQ
+907 IHNLAKQ
-914 VIHKENKNYPKKINT
+914 VIHKEDRNYPKKINT
-929 NALKTLYDNLD
+929 NALKTLYNNLD
-940 ENEALALETD
+940 QNEALALEID
-950 ACIRGNK
+950 ACIRDNK

-974 LRKIINDEGL
+974 LRKVINDEGL
-984 LENAFNLAKHIKE
+984 LENIFNLAKHIDE

>member
-1 MVKTEKEVQKQVI
+1 MKTEKEVQKQVI

-42 AWLVK
+42 AWLIK
-47 NQKINDKRWQRIE
+47 NQKIEPERWHKIE
-60 HEINNAL
+60 QKIHDAL
-67 KNDLYEANQKFY
+67 KNDLYEANQTFY
-79 ELLIYGV
+79 NLLIYGV
-86 KTKISQNEPTQTSWL
+86 GTKISQNENFQTTYL

-121 GPNMKRPDIVLY
+121 GPNTKRPDMVLY
-133 VNGIA
+133 INGIA
-138 LGVLELKNSSV
+138 LGVLELKKSSV
-149 SVESAIRQNLDNQ
+149 SVESGIRQNLDNQ

-176 VMAGNESQGLRY
+176 VMAGNESQGLKY

-201 KEEGVQKNLF
+201 KEEGVLKNLF

-234 KGQKKCARFHQYFAV
+234 KGQKKCARFHQYFAI
-249 KKTQEFIRKQEFIH
+249 KKTQEFIKR
-263 KKEGGI
+263 KEGGI

-281 MVWLAQWLR
+281 MVWLARWLR
-290 KNRKE
+290 RNTTQ
-295 ARILIV
+295 ARVLIV

-312 GVFEGIDEAIYR
+312 GVFSGIGEDLYR
-324 TDSKKDLLSVL
+324 ADSKKDLLSVL

-355 EDLKRQPVLKEWIVL
+355 KQPVLKEWIVL
-370 VDECHRTQSG
+370 VDECHRTQGG
-380 KLHNAMKSLLP
+380 KLHKAMKSLLP

-457 ELKTQNLNDAAKTEL
+457 ELKTQGLNEAAKTEL
-472 KKKWANLQKVFS
+472 KKKWVNLQKVFS
-484 TKNRLEHIVQDIV
+484 TKDRLEHIAQDIV

-504 RLSNGKGNAMLV
+504 RLKNEKGNAMLV
-516 AESVYNACRYFELF
+516 AGSVCNACRYFELF

-555 GSNESEESYKYRTYC
+555 GSNESEESYKYRVYC

-592 EEEVKKRFI
+592 EEKVKKRFI
-601 NEPSRMK
+601 NEPARMK

-627 LYIDKKMQD
+627 LYIDAKMKD
-636 HELFQA
+636 HKLFQA
-642 VCRVNRLDGED
+642 VCRVNRLDSED
-653 KDFGCI
+653 KDFGSI
-659 IDYSDLF
+659 IDYKDLF

-676 TNGAFENYERED
+676 TNKAFENYERED

-706 ARDQLSSLC
+706 TRDQLKSLC
-715 ESVKEPKDEMDYIAY
+715 ESVKEPKGETDYIAY

-760 NHLEKPIY
+760 NNLEKPIY
-768 SKEEMQ
+768 SKEETQ

-779 AQFYRHL
+779 AEFYRHL
-786 QKMIGLNSGDSVDL
+786 QKMIGLSSGDSVDL

-838 DIDDFNKAL
+838 DINDFNKEL

-884 SLLNDLILQFREK
+884 SLLNDLINQFREK

-907 IHDLAKQ
+907 IQNLAKQ
-914 VIHKENKNYPKKINT
+914 VIRKEDKNYPTKINT

-940 ENEALALETD
+940 ENEALALEID
-950 ACIRGNK
+950 ACIRENK
-957 KDGWVGHNQK
+957 RDGWVGHNQK

-984 LENAFNLAKHIKE
+984 LENIFNLAKHIDE

>member
-1 MVKTEKEVQKQVI
+1 MKTEKEVQKQVI

-42 AWLVK
+42 AWLFK
-47 NQKINDKRWQRIE
+47 NQKINDERWHKIE
-60 HEINNAL
+60 HAIHKAL

-79 ELLIYGV
+79 DLLIYGV
-86 KTKISQNEPTQTSWL
+86 KTKISQNEPYQTSWL

-121 GPNMKRPDIVLY
+121 GPNMKRPDMVLY

-138 LGVLELKNSSV
+138 LGVLELKKSSV

-188 GVIETKEKYYLSW
+188 GVIETEEKYYLSW
-201 KEEGVQKNLF
+201 KEEGVLKNLF

-234 KGQKKCARFHQYFAV
+234 KGKKKCARFHQYFAV
-249 KKTQEFIRKQEFIH
+249 KKTQEFIQR
-263 KKEGGI
+263 KEGGI

-281 MVWLAQWLR
+281 MVWLTKWLR
-290 KNRKE
+290 MNRKQ

-312 GVFEGIDEAIYR
+312 GVFKGTGEKSYYR
-324 TDSKKDLLSVL
+324 ADSKKDLLSVL
-335 FENKEFL
+335 FENKKFL
-342 VGSLV
+342 VGALM

-355 EDLKRQPVLKEWIVL
+355 KQPVLKEWIVL
-370 VDECHRTQSG
+370 VDECHRTQSA
-380 KLHNAMKSLLP
+380 KLHKAMKSLLP

-472 KKKWANLQKVFS
+472 KKKWVNLQKVFS
-484 TKNRLEHIVQDIV
+484 TKDRLARIVQDIV

-504 RLSNGKGNAMLV
+504 RLRSEKGNAMLV

-555 GSNESEESYKYRTYC
+555 GSDESEESYKYRTYC
-570 KMLQNFFNEKDEKK
+570 KMLQNFFDEKDEKK
-584 ALNKTKEF
+584 ALNKIKEF
-592 EEEVKKRFI
+592 EEKVKERFI
-601 NEPSRMK
+601 NEPNRMK

-627 LYIDKKMQD
+627 LYIDQKMKD
-636 HELFQA
+636 HKLFQA
-642 VCRVNRLDGED
+642 VCRVNRLDSED

-659 IDYSDLF
+659 IDYKDLF

-688 IQGLISDKSQKI
+688 IQGLISDKAQKI

-706 ARDQLSSLC
+706 ARNQLRSLC
-715 ESVKEPKDEMDYIAY
+715 ESVKEPKDERDYIAY

-760 NHLEKPIY
+760 NNAEKPVY
-768 SKEEMQ
+768 SKEEMH

-779 AQFYRHL
+779 AEFYRHL
-786 QKMIGLNSGDSVDL
+786 QKMIGLSSGDSVDL
-800 KSYSEDMRRILD
+800 KSYSEDMHRILD
-812 AYIKATDSKTLIK
+812 AYIKATDSETLIK
-825 IEDQGLCEVLAQM
+825 IEDQGLCEVLAQT
-838 DIDDFNKAL
+838 DINDFNKDL

-858 ESIANNTKKRIIE
+858 ECIANNTKKRIIE
-871 KEASDPKYYEKLS
+871 KKASDPKYYEKLS

-907 IHDLAKQ
+907 IHHLAKQ
-914 VIHKENKNYPKKINT
+914 VIHKENRNYPKKINT
-929 NALKTLYDNLD
+929 NALKTLYDNLN
-940 ENEALALETD
+940 ENEALALDID

-974 LRKIINDEGL
+974 LRKIINDEVL
-984 LENAFNLAKHIKE
+984 LENVFNLAKHIEE

>member
-1 MVKTEKEVQKQVI
+1 MKTEKEVQKQVI

-27 LTKSDNENINKESLK
+27 LTKSDNKNINKESLK

-47 NQKINDKRWQRIE
+47 NQKINDERWHKIE
-60 HEINNAL
+60 QKIHNAL

-86 KTKISQNEPTQTSWL
+86 NTKISQNENTQTTYF

-121 GPNMKRPDIVLY
+121 GPNTKRPDVVLY

-138 LGVLELKNSSV
+138 LGVLELKKSSV
-149 SVESAIRQNLDNQ
+149 SVESGIRQNLDNQ

-176 VMAGNESQGLRY
+176 VMAGNESQGLKY
-188 GVIETKEKYYLSW
+188 GVIETEEKYYLSW
-201 KEEGVQKNLF
+201 KEEGVLKNLF
-211 ETIECFLKKERF
+211 ETIERFLKKERF

-234 KGQKKCARFHQYFAV
+234 KGQKKCARFHQYFAI
-249 KKTQEFIRKQEFIH
+249 KKTQEFIQRKER
-263 KKEGGI
+263 GI

-281 MVWLAQWLR
+281 MVWLTRWLR
-290 KNRKE
+290 KNRKQ
-295 ARILIV
+295 ARVLIV

-312 GVFEGIDEAIYR
+312 GVFLGIGETMYR
-324 TDSKKDLLSVL
+324 ADSKKDLLSVL

-342 VGSLV
+342 VGSLM

-355 EDLKRQPVLKEWIVL
+355 KQPVLKEWVVL

-413 VFGNYIHCYKF
+413 VFGDYIHCYKF

-439 ARSVDQ
+439 ARSVEQ

-457 ELKTQNLNDAAKTEL
+457 ELKTQNLNDTAKTEL

-484 TKNRLEHIVQDIV
+484 TKDRLEHIVQDIV

-516 AESVYNACRYFELF
+516 AESVYNACRYSELF
-530 LETELKD
+530 LKTELKD
-537 KVAVITSYEPNIA
+537 KVAVITSYEPSIA

-555 GSNESEESYKYRTYC
+555 GSTESEESYQYRAYC

-584 ALNKTKEF
+584 ALNKIKEF

-601 NEPSRMK
+601 NEPARMK

-636 HELFQA
+636 HKLFQA
-642 VCRVNRLDGED
+642 VCRVNRLDSED

-676 TNGAFENYERED
+676 TNKAFENYERED
-688 IQGLISDKSQKI
+688 IQGLISDKAQKI

-706 ARDQLSSLC
+706 ARDQLRSLG

-730 FCGSDLEKNAQ
+730 FCGDNLENTAQ

-760 NHLEKPIY
+760 NNVEKPVY

-786 QKMIGLNSGDSVDL
+786 QKVVSLSSGDSVDL

-838 DIDDFNKAL
+838 DINDFNKAL

-858 ESIANNTKKRIIE
+858 ESIANNTKKRIVE

-884 SLLNDLILQFREK
+884 SLLNDLINQFREK

-907 IHDLAKQ
+907 IQHLAKK
-914 VIHKENKNYPKKINT
+914 VIHKEDKNYPKKINT

-950 ACIRGNK
+950 ACIRDNK

-984 LENAFNLAKHIKE
+984 LENTFNLAKHIDE

>member
-1 MVKTEKEVQKQVI
+1 MMKTEKEVQKQVI

-42 AWLVK
+42 AWLIK
-47 NQKINDKRWQRIE
+47 NQKINNERWHKIE
-60 HEINNAL
+60 QKIHEAL
-67 KNDLYEANQKFY
+67 KNDLYEANQTFY
-79 ELLIYGV
+79 NLLIYGV
-86 KTKISQNEPTQTSWL
+86 RTKISQNEPYQTSWL
-101 IDWKDVSKN
+101 IDWKDISKN

-121 GPNMKRPDIVLY
+121 GPNAKRPDIVLY
-133 VNGIA
+133 INGIA
-138 LGVLELKNSSV
+138 LGVLELKKSSV
-149 SVESAIRQNLDNQ
+149 SVESGIRQNLDNQ

-188 GVIETKEKYYLSW
+188 GVIETKEKHYLSW
-201 KEEGVQKNLF
+201 KEEGVLKNLF
-211 ETIECFLKKERF
+211 ETIECFLNKERF

-249 KKTQEFIRKQEFIH
+249 KKTQEFIQR
-263 KKEGGI
+263 KEGGI

-281 MVWLAQWLR
+281 MVWLTKWLR
-290 KNRKE
+290 ENIQQ

-312 GVFEGIDEAIYR
+312 GVFEGIGEPIYR
-324 TDSKKDLLSVL
+324 TDSKKDLLGVL

-355 EDLKRQPVLKEWIVL
+355 EDLKKQPVLKEWVVL
-370 VDECHRTQSG
+370 VDECHRTHSG

-439 ARSVDQ
+439 ARSVEQ
-445 YVSSPEKLDEYF
+445 YISSPEKLDEYF

-472 KKKWANLQKVFS
+472 KKKWVDLQKVFS
-484 TKNRLEHIVQDIV
+484 TKDRLARIVQDIV

-504 RLSNGKGNAMLV
+504 RLRNEKGNAMLV

-555 GSNESEESYKYRTYC
+555 GSDESEESYKYRAYG
-570 KMLQNFFNEKDEKK
+570 KMLQNFFDEKDEKK

-601 NEPSRMK
+601 NEPARMK

-627 LYIDKKMQD
+627 LYIDAKMKD
-636 HELFQA
+636 HKLFQA
-642 VCRVNRLDGED
+642 VCRVNRLDSED
-653 KDFGCI
+653 KDFGSI

-688 IQGLISDKSQKI
+688 IQGLISDKAQKI

-706 ARDQLSSLC
+706 AREQLRSLG
-715 ESVKEPKDEMDYIAY
+715 ESVKEPKDERDYTAY

-749 VGAFLRMFVEL
+749 VGTFLRMFVEL
-760 NHLEKPIY
+760 NNVEKPVY
-768 SKEEMQ
+768 SKEEMH

-779 AQFYRHL
+779 AEFYRYL
-786 QKMIGLNSGDSVDL
+786 QKVIGLNSGDSVDL

-838 DIDDFNKAL
+838 DINDFNKEL

-858 ESIANNTKKRIIE
+858 ECIANNTRKRIIE

-884 SLLNDLILQFREK
+884 SLLNDLINQFREK

-907 IHDLAKQ
+907 IQNLAKQ
-914 VIHKENKNYPKKINT
+914 VIHKEDKNYPTKINT

-940 ENEALALETD
+940 ENEALALEID

-957 KDGWVGHNQK
+957 RDGWVGHHQK

-974 LRKIINDEGL
+974 LSKIINDEGL
-984 LENAFNLAKHIKE
+984 LENIFNLAKHTGE